1 MDRDDDAAIL
11 RQSFSFERY
20 EGSLPMR
27 PMKFGMGQP
36 VRRVE
41 DQRLTTGTGR
51 YTDDTAIEGALH
63 AFVLRSQYAHA
74 TFKIRDKDSA
84 RKMKG
89 VKLIL
94 TGEDVAHLGDIPC
107 KGLIKTISGENV
119 EPNPVPVLPTDT
131 VRHVGE
137 AVAFIVAETLNQA
150 RDAAE
155 AIDIAWETL
164 PSVTGIGEALAPKAA
179 QVWPGRKGNVAF
191 EAEQGNAGKTEKAFA
206 KADRTVSVTIVNNR
220 LASNYMETRACI
232 GEYDKGAKRWT
243 LTLGSQGSH
252 GTRDILAKNILKV
265 DPARIRV
272 ITPDVGGGFGT
283 KIFMYR
289 EYPLTLV
296 AAEKLKRPVR
306 WVADRTEHFLADT
319 HGRANLTTATMA
331 LDKKGKFIGLK
342 VDLAADMG
350 AYLSQYGPF
359 IPWVGTTMTPGC
371 YNIPAVH
378 VRFRGVFTNTTP
390 VDAYRGAGRP
400 EAAYLIERLVDAIA
414 RETGRTPDAVRAQN
428 FVKPNEMPHSTQTGP
443 VYDSGEFEGHMR
455 RAMDVADWKGFKARL
470 KSSTKAGKIRGIGM
484 ACYIEACGGGGP
496 ESSTV
501 ILEKDGMVTVLIGTQ
516 SNGQG
521 HETAYSQL
529 VAQHLDIPM
538 DRIKVIQGDT
548 DKVETGSGTG
558 GSRSIPVGGA
568 ALDKASSILTDNLKQ
583 LASEK
588 LEAGIGDLEVVD
600 GAVRIVGTD
609 KALDL
614 KAIAALPG
622 ATQDK
627 LRVHQSWEPPEAT
640 YPNGTHICE
649 LEIDPGTGGTEIT
662 NYIVVDDFG
671 VTLNP
676 LMLEGQV
683 HGGAAQGIG
692 QALMEEIRF
701 DGSGQM
707 LTATFMDYA
716 LPRAADIPNFHF
728 ETRNVR
734 CVTNALGVKGAG
746 EAGAIG
752 ACPAVMNAMVDALD
766 RAAGIKAIDMP
777 ATPNKVFGVLK
788 AAGYRL

>member
-1 MDRDDDAAIL
+1 
-11 RQSFSFERY
+11 
-20 EGSLPMR
+20 
-27 PMKFGMGQP
+27 MKFGFGQP

-41 DQRLTTGTGR
+41 DHRLTTGAGR
-51 YTDDTAIEGALH
+51 YTDDTAVEGALH

-74 TFKIRDKDSA
+74 RFTIRDKDTA
-84 RKMKG
+84 RGMKG

-107 KGLIKTISGENV
+107 KGVIQTVSGEMV
-119 EPNPVPVLPTDT
+119 EPLPVPVLPTDT

-137 AVAFIVAETLNQA
+137 AVAFIVAETLAQA

-164 PSVTGIGEALAPKAA
+164 PSVTGITAALAEGAP
-179 QVWPGRKGNVAF
+179 QVWADRPGNVAF
-191 EAEQGNAGKTEKAFA
+191 EAEQGDKAKADAAFA
-206 KADRTVSVTIVNNR
+206 KAERTVSVTIVNNR
-220 LASNYMETRACI
+220 LASNYLETRACI
-232 GEYDKGAKRWT
+232 AEFDKETKRWT

-252 GTRDILAKNILKV
+252 GTREILADYILKV
-265 DPARIRV
+265 DQSRIRV
-272 ITPDVGGGFGT
+272 VTPDVGGGFGT

-289 EYPLTLV
+289 EYPLTMV

-306 WVADRTEHFLADT
+306 WVSDRTEHFLADT
-319 HGRANLTTATMA
+319 HGRANLATATMA
-331 LDKKGKFIGLK
+331 LDRNGKFIGLK
-342 VDLAADMG
+342 VDLAAEMG

-378 VRFRGVFTNTTP
+378 VRFQGVLTNTTP

-400 EAAYLIERLVDAIA
+400 EAAYLIERLVDAVA

-428 FVKPNEMPHSTQTGP
+428 FVKPSEMPHRTQTGP

-455 RAMDVADWKGFKARL
+455 RAMEVADWKGFKGRL
-470 KSSTKAGKIRGIGM
+470 KAAAKAGKIRGIGL

-529 VAQHLDIPM
+529 VSQHLDIPM
-538 DRIKVIQGDT
+538 ERIRVVQGDT
-548 DKVETGSGTG
+548 DRVETGAGTG

-568 ALDKASSILTDNLKQ
+568 ALNKATEILSHNLKQ
-583 LASEK
+583 LASET
-588 LEAGIGDLEVVD
+588 LEAGIGDLEIVD

-614 KAIAALPG
+614 AAIAALPG
-622 ATQDK
+622 ATPAMLK
-627 LRVHQSWEPPEAT
+627 VHQSWEPPEAT
-640 YPNGTHICE
+640 YPNGTHVCE
-649 LEIDPGTGGTEIT
+649 LEIDPATGATEIL
-662 NYIVVDDFG
+662 NYVVVDDFG

-676 LMLEGQV
+676 IMLQGQV

-701 DGSGQM
+701 DSEGQM

-716 LPRAADIPNFHF
+716 LPRAVDIPNFHF

-734 CVTNALGVKGAG
+734 CLTNALGVKGAG

-777 ATPNKVFGVLK
+777 ATPVKVFNALK
-788 AAGYRL
+788 EAGYPLRRNP

>member
-1 MDRDDDAAIL
+1 
-11 RQSFSFERY
+11 
-20 EGSLPMR
+20 MR
-27 PMKFGMGQP
+27 PMKFGVGQP
-36 VRRVE
+36 IRRVE
-41 DQRLTTGTGR
+41 DHRLTTGTGR
-51 YTDDTAIEGALH
+51 YTDDIAVDGALH
-63 AFVLRSQYAHA
+63 AFVLRSQHAHA
-74 TFKIRDKDSA
+74 KFTIRDKDTA

-107 KGLIKTISGENV
+107 KGLIKTVSGKSV
-119 EPNPVPVLPTDT
+119 EPNPVPILPTDT

-137 AVAFIVAETLNQA
+137 AVAFIVAETLSQA

-155 AIDIAWETL
+155 AIDIAWEVL
-164 PSVTGIGEALAPKAA
+164 PSITGIAEALDPKAP
-179 QVWPGRKGNVAF
+179 QVWPGREGNVAF
-191 EAEQGNAGKTEKAFA
+191 EAEQGNAEKTEKAFA
-206 KADRTVSVTIVNNR
+206 KADRIVSVTIVNNR

-232 GEYDKGAKRWT
+232 AEYDKDSKRWT

-252 GTRDILAKNILKV
+252 GTKDILADYILKV

-289 EYPLTLV
+289 EYPLTMV

-331 LDKKGKFIGLK
+331 LDKKGRFIGLK
-342 VDLAADMG
+342 VDLAAEMG

-414 RETGRTPDAVRAQN
+414 RETGKTPDAVRAQN
-428 FVKPNEMPHSTQTGP
+428 FVKPTEMPHSTQTGP

-470 KSSTKAGKIRGIGM
+470 KASAKAGKIRGIGM

-501 ILEKDGMVTVLIGTQ
+501 ILERDGTVTVLIGTQ

-538 DRIKVIQGDT
+538 DRIRVIQGDT
-548 DKVETGSGTG
+548 DRIETGSGTG

-568 ALDKASSILTDNLKQ
+568 ALDKASSILTENLKQ

-588 LEAGIGDLEVVD
+588 LEAGIGDLEIVD

-622 ATQDK
+622 ATADK
-627 LRVHQSWEPPEAT
+627 LRVHQSWTPPEAT

-649 LEIDPGTGGTEIT
+649 LEVDPGTGATEIAS
-662 NYIVVDDFG
+662 YVVVDDFG

-716 LPRAADIPNFHF
+716 LPRAVDVPNFHF

-766 RAAGIKAIDMP
+766 RAAGIRAIDMP
-777 ATPNKVFGVLK
+777 ATPKKVFGALK
-788 AAGYRL
+788 AAGYPA

>member
-1 MDRDDDAAIL
+1 
-11 RQSFSFERY
+11 
-20 EGSLPMR
+20 
-27 PMKFGMGQP
+27 MKFGFGQP

-51 YTDDTAIEGALH
+51 YTDDTAVEGALH
-63 AFVLRSQYAHA
+63 GFVLRSQYAHA
-74 TFKIRDKDSA
+74 SFKIRDKAAA
-84 RKMKG
+84 RGMKG

-94 TGEDVAHLGDIPC
+94 TGEDVADLGDLPC
-107 KGLIKTISGENV
+107 KGLIKTVSGEQV
-119 EPNPVPVLPTDT
+119 KPLPVPVLPTDT

-137 AVAFIVAETLNQA
+137 AIAFIVAETLEQA

-155 AIDIAWETL
+155 AIDIEWTTL
-164 PSVTGIGEALAPKAA
+164 PSVTGIEEALDPKAH
-179 QVWPGRKGNVAF
+179 QVWPDRPGNVAF
-191 EAEQGNAGKTEKAFA
+191 EAEQGDKAKTDAAFA
-206 KADRTVSVTIVNNR
+206 KADRTVAVTIVNNR

-232 GEYDKGAKRWT
+232 AEYDKADKRWT

-252 GTRDILAKNILKV
+252 GTRDILANYILKV
-265 DPARIRV
+265 DPKRIRV
-272 ITPDVGGGFGT
+272 VTPDVGGGFGT

-289 EYPLTLV
+289 EYPLTMV

-319 HGRANLTTATMA
+319 HGRANLVTATMA
-331 LDKKGKFIGLK
+331 LDKRGRFIGLK
-342 VDLAADMG
+342 VDLAAEMG

-371 YNIPAVH
+371 YSIPAVH
-378 VRFRGVFTNTTP
+378 VRFRGILTNTMA

-414 RETGRTPDAVRAQN
+414 RETGKTPDAVRALN
-428 FVKPNEMPHSTQTGP
+428 FVKPGEMPHKTQTGP

-455 RAMDVADWKGFKARL
+455 RAMDVADWNGFKIRL
-470 KSSTKAGKIRGIGM
+470 KAANKAGKIRGIGM
-484 ACYIEACGGGGP
+484 ASYIEACGGGGP

-529 VAQHLDIPM
+529 VSQHLDIPM
-538 DRIKVIQGDT
+538 DRIRVVQGDT

-568 ALDKASSILTDNLKQ
+568 ALDKATSILSDNLKQ

-588 LEAGIGDLEVVD
+588 LEAGVGDLEIVD
-600 GAVRIVGTD
+600 GAVRVVGTD

-614 KAIAALPG
+614 AAIAALPG
-622 ATQDK
+622 ATPAMLK
-627 LRVHQSWEPPEAT
+627 VHQSWQPPEAT
-640 YPNGTHICE
+640 YPNGTHVCE
-649 LEIDPGTGGTEIT
+649 LEIDPQTGGTEIV
-662 NYIVVDDFG
+662 NYVVVDDFG
-671 VTLNP
+671 MTLNP
-676 LMLEGQV
+676 IMLQGQV

-692 QALMEEIRF
+692 QALMEEIKF
-701 DGSGQM
+701 DSSGQM

-716 LPRAADIPNFHF
+716 LPRAIDVPNFHF

-777 ATPNKVFGVLK
+777 ATPLKVFNALK
-788 AAGYRL
+788 EAGYQL

>member
-1 MDRDDDAAIL
+1 
-11 RQSFSFERY
+11 
-20 EGSLPMR
+20 MR
-27 PMKFGMGQP
+27 PMKFGFGQP

-51 YTDDTAIEGALH
+51 YTDDIAVEGALH
-63 AFVLRSQYAHA
+63 AYVLRSQYAHA
-74 TFKIRDKDSA
+74 RFTIRDKETA
-84 RKMKG
+84 RRMKG
-89 VKLIL
+89 VKLVL
-94 TGEDVAHLGDIPC
+94 TGEDVAEYGDLPC
-107 KGLIKTISGENV
+107 KGHIKTVSGEMSQSL
-119 EPNPVPVLPTDT
+119 PVPVLPRDT

-137 AVAFIVAETLNQA
+137 AVAFIVAETLAQA

-155 AIDIAWETL
+155 AIEIDWQPL
-164 PSVTGIGEALAPKAA
+164 PAVTGIEEALAKGAP
-179 QVWPGRKGNVAF
+179 QVWADRPGNVAF
-191 EAEQGNAGKTEKAFA
+191 EAEQGDREKTEKAFA
-206 KADRTVSVTIVNNR
+206 KAARTVSLTIVNNR
-220 LASNYMETRACI
+220 LASNYMETRACVA
-232 GEYDKGAKRWT
+232 EYDKAEKRWT

-252 GTRDILAKNILKV
+252 GMRDLIATYVLKV
-265 DPARIRV
+265 DPKRIRV
-272 ITPDVGGGFGT
+272 VTPDVGGGFGT
-283 KIFMYR
+283 KIFLYR
-289 EYPLTLV
+289 EYPLAMI

-306 WVADRTEHFLADT
+306 WVADRNEHFLADT
-319 HGRANLTTATMA
+319 HGRANLATATMA
-331 LDKKGKFIGLK
+331 LDAKGKFIGLK
-342 VDLAADMG
+342 VDLSAEMG
-350 AYLSQYGPF
+350 AWLSQYGPF

-378 VRFRGVFTNTTP
+378 VLFRGVLTHTTP
-390 VDAYRGAGRP
+390 IDAYRGAGRP

-414 RETGRTPDAVRAQN
+414 RETGKTPDAVRAQN
-428 FVKPNEMPHSTQTGP
+428 FVKPSEMPHKTQTGP

-455 RAMDVADWKGFKARL
+455 HAMQVADWKGFKARH
-470 KSSTKAGKIRGIGM
+470 KAAAKAGKIRGIGM
-484 ACYIEACGGGGP
+484 ASYIEACGGGGP

-529 VAQHLDIPM
+529 VSQHLDIPM
-538 DRIKVIQGDT
+538 DRIRVVQGDT
-548 DKVETGSGTG
+548 DRVETGSGTG

-568 ALDKASSILTDNLKQ
+568 ALNKATEILTDNLKQ

-588 LEAGIGDLEVVD
+588 LEAAVGDLEIAN

-609 KALDL
+609 KQLDL
-614 KAIAALPG
+614 AAIAALPG
-622 ATQDK
+622 ATPTMLK
-627 LRVHQSWEPPEAT
+627 VHQSWTPPEAT
-640 YPNGTHICE
+640 YPNGTHVCE
-649 LEIDPGTGGTEIT
+649 LEIDPGTGQTEIL
-662 NYIVVDDFG
+662 NYVVVDDFG

-676 LMLEGQV
+676 LMLQGQV
-683 HGGAAQGIG
+683 HGGAVQGIG

-701 DGSGQM
+701 DPDGQM

-716 LPRAADIPNFHF
+716 LPRAIDVPNFHF

-734 CVTNALGVKGAG
+734 CLTNAIGVKGAG

-777 ATPNKVFGVLK
+777 ATPVKVFNALK
-788 AAGYRL
+788 EAGYRL

>member
-1 MDRDDDAAIL
+1 
-11 RQSFSFERY
+11 
-20 EGSLPMR
+20 MR
-27 PMKFGMGQP
+27 PMKFGFGQP

-51 YTDDTAIEGALH
+51 YTDDIAAEGALH
-63 AFVLRSQYAHA
+63 AFVLRSPYAHA
-74 TFKIRDKDSA
+74 RFSIGDTEAA
-84 RKMKG
+84 RNLKG

-94 TGEDVAHLGDIPC
+94 TGKDVSGYGDLPC
-107 KGLIKTISGENV
+107 KGHIKTTSGEMSKSL
-119 EPNPVPVLPTDT
+119 PVPVLPADT

-137 AVAFIVAETLNQA
+137 AIAFIVAETLAQA

-155 AIDIAWETL
+155 AIEIDWDPL
-164 PSVTGIGEALAPKAA
+164 PAVTGIAEALEDGAP
-179 QVWPGRKGNVAF
+179 QIWPDRAGNVAF
-191 EAEQGNAGKTEKAFA
+191 VAEQGDREKTEKAFA
-206 KADRTVSVTIVNNR
+206 KAARIISLTVVNNR
-220 LASNYMETRACI
+220 LASNYMETRACVAD
-232 GEYDKGAKRWT
+232 YDKAEKRWT

-252 GTRDILAKNILKV
+252 GMRDLIANYVLKV
-265 DPARIRV
+265 DPKRIRV
-272 ITPDVGGGFGT
+272 VTPDVGGGFGT
-283 KIFMYR
+283 KIFLYR
-289 EYPLTLV
+289 EYPLAMI

-306 WVADRTEHFLADT
+306 WVSDRTEHFLADT

-331 LDKKGKFIGLK
+331 LDAKGKFIGLK
-342 VDLAADMG
+342 VDLSAEMG

-371 YNIPAVH
+371 YSIPAVH
-378 VRFRGVFTNTTP
+378 VVFRGVLTNTTP

-428 FVKPNEMPHSTQTGP
+428 FVKPSEMPHKTQTGP

-455 RAMDVADWKGFKARL
+455 RAMDVADWKGFKTRQKA
-470 KSSTKAGKIRGIGM
+470 SAKAGRIRGIGM
-484 ACYIEACGGGGP
+484 ASYIEACGGGGP

-501 ILEKDGMVTVLIGTQ
+501 ILEKDGTVTVLIGTQ

-529 VAQHLDIPM
+529 VSQHLDIPM
-538 DRIKVIQGDT
+538 DRIRVVQGDT
-548 DKVETGSGTG
+548 DRVETGSGTG

-568 ALDKASSILTDNLKQ
+568 ALNKATEILTDNLKQ

-588 LEAGIGDLEVVD
+588 LEAAVGDLEVAN

-609 KALDL
+609 KSLDL
-614 KAIAALPG
+614 AAIAALPG
-622 ATQDK
+622 ASPTMLK
-627 LRVHQSWEPPEAT
+627 VHQSWTPPEAT
-640 YPNGTHICE
+640 YPNGTHVCE
-649 LEIDPGTGGTEIT
+649 LEIDPGTGGTEIL
-662 NYIVVDDFG
+662 NYVVVDDFG

-676 LMLEGQV
+676 LMLQGQV
-683 HGGAAQGIG
+683 HGGSAQGIG

-701 DGSGQM
+701 DPDGQM

-716 LPRAADIPNFHF
+716 LPRAVDIPNFHF

-734 CVTNALGVKGAG
+734 CVTNAIGVKGAG

-766 RAAGIKAIDMP
+766 RAAGIKAMDMP
-777 ATPNKVFGVLK
+777 ATPIKVFNALK
-788 AAGYRL
+788 EAGYRL

>member
-1 MDRDDDAAIL
+1 
-11 RQSFSFERY
+11 
-20 EGSLPMR
+20 MR

-36 VRRVE
+36 MRRVE
-41 DQRLTTGTGR
+41 DQRLTTGAGR
-51 YTDDTAIEGALH
+51 YTDDTAVEGSLH
-63 AFVLRSQYAHA
+63 AYVLRSPHAHA
-74 TFKIRDKDSA
+74 RFKIVDKQA
-84 RKMKG
+84 AAKLKG

-107 KGLIKTISGENV
+107 KGLITTISGENV
-119 EPNPVPVLPTDT
+119 EPTHVPVLPVDT

-137 AVAFIVAETLNQA
+137 AIAFIVAETLDQA

-155 AIDIAWETL
+155 AIEIDYEML
-164 PSVTGIGEALAPKAA
+164 PSVTGIAEALDQGAP
-179 QVWPGRKGNVAF
+179 QVWPDRAGNVAF
-191 EAEQGNAGKTEKAFA
+191 EAEQGNAEKTEKAFA

-232 GEYDKGAKRWT
+232 AEYDKAGKRWT

-289 EYPLTLV
+289 EYPLTMV
-296 AAEKLKRPVR
+296 AAEMLKRPVR

-319 HGRANLTTATMA
+319 HGRANLSTATMA
-331 LDKKGKFIGLK
+331 LDKRGKFIGLK

-414 RETGRTPDAVRAQN
+414 REIGKTPDAVRALN
-428 FVKPNEMPHSTQTGP
+428 FVKPSEMPHKTQTGP

-455 RAMDVADWKGFKARL
+455 RAMEVADWKGFKARQ
-470 KSSTKAGKIRGIGM
+470 KAAQKAGKIRGIGM
-484 ACYIEACGGGGP
+484 ASYIEACGGGGP

-501 ILEKDGMVTVLIGTQ
+501 VLEKDGTVTVLIGTQ

-529 VAQHLDIPM
+529 VAQHLDIPL
-538 DRIKVIQGDT
+538 DRIRVVQGDT
-548 DKVETGSGTG
+548 DRVETGSGTG

-568 ALDKASSILTDNLKQ
+568 ALNAATGILADNLKSI
-583 LASEK
+583 ASEA
-588 LEAGIGDLEVVD
+588 LEASAADLEIVD
-600 GAVRIVGTD
+600 GAVRVVGTD
-609 KALDL
+609 KTLDL
-614 KAIAALPG
+614 KAIANLPG
-622 ATQDK
+622 AKAEQ
-627 LRVHQSWEPPEAT
+627 LRVHQSWQPPEAT
-640 YPNGTHICE
+640 YPNGTHVVE
-649 LEIDPGTGGTEIT
+649 LEIDPKTGHTEIQ
-662 NYIVVDDFG
+662 NYVVVDDFG

-676 LMLEGQV
+676 IMLQGQV

-701 DGSGQM
+701 DDSGQM

-728 ETRNVR
+728 ETRNVP
-734 CVTNALGVKGAG
+734 CVTNAIGVKGAG

-752 ACPAVMNAMVDALD
+752 ACPAVMNAMVDALN
-766 RAAGIKAIDMP
+766 RAAGITAIDMP
-777 ATPNKVFGVLK
+777 ATPPKVFAALK
-788 AAGYRL
+788 EAGYPL

>member
-1 MDRDDDAAIL
+1 
-11 RQSFSFERY
+11 
-20 EGSLPMR
+20 MR
-27 PMKFGMGQP
+27 PMKFGFGQP

-51 YTDDTAIEGALH
+51 YTDDTALEGALH

-74 TFKIRDKDSA
+74 TFTIRDKDAA
-84 RKMKG
+84 RAMKG

-94 TGEDVAHLGDIPC
+94 TGADVSHLGDLPC
-107 KGLIKTISGENV
+107 KGLIKTISGEPV
-119 EPNPVPVLPTDT
+119 TPLPVPVLPMDT

-137 AVAFIVAETLNQA
+137 AVAFVVAETLDQA

-155 AIDIAWETL
+155 AIDIEWTTL
-164 PSVTGIGEALAPKAA
+164 PSVTGIEAALDPKAP
-179 QVWPGRKGNVAF
+179 QVWPDRPGNVAF
-191 EAEQGNAGKTEKAFA
+191 EAEQGDKARTDAAFA
-206 KADRTVSVTIVNNR
+206 KADRTVAVTIVNNR

-232 GEYDKGAKRWT
+232 AEYDKADKRWT

-252 GTRDILAKNILKV
+252 GTRDLIANYVLKV
-265 DPARIRV
+265 DPKRIRV
-272 ITPDVGGGFGT
+272 VTPDVGGGFGT
-283 KIFMYR
+283 KIFLYR
-289 EYPLTLV
+289 EYPLAMV

-319 HGRANLTTATMA
+319 HGRANLATATMA
-331 LDKKGKFIGLK
+331 LDKRGKFIGLK
-342 VDLAADMG
+342 VDLAAEMG

-378 VRFRGVFTNTTP
+378 VRFRGVLTNTMA

-414 RETGRTPDAVRAQN
+414 RETGKTPDAVRALN
-428 FVKPNEMPHSTQTGP
+428 FVKPSEMPHKTQTGP

-455 RAMDVADWKGFKARL
+455 HAMDVADWKGFKTRL
-470 KSSTKAGKIRGIGM
+470 KAANKSGKIRGIGM
-484 ACYIEACGGGGP
+484 ASYIEACGGGGP

-529 VAQHLDIPM
+529 VSQHLDIPM
-538 DRIKVIQGDT
+538 DRIRVIQGDT

-568 ALDKASSILTDNLKQ
+568 ALDKATAILSDNLKQ

-588 LEAGIGDLEVVD
+588 LEAGIGDLEIVD
-600 GAVRIVGTD
+600 GAVRVVGTD

-614 KAIAALPG
+614 AAIAALPG
-622 ATQDK
+622 ATTAM
-627 LRVHQSWEPPEAT
+627 LRVHQSWQPPEAT
-640 YPNGTHICE
+640 YPNGTHVCE
-649 LEIDPGTGGTEIT
+649 IEVDPQTGATEIV
-662 NYIVVDDFG
+662 NYVVVDDFG
-671 VTLNP
+671 MTLNP
-676 LMLEGQV
+676 IMLQGQV

-701 DGSGQM
+701 DSSGQM

-716 LPRAADIPNFHF
+716 LPRAIDVPNFHF

-777 ATPNKVFGVLK
+777 ATPLKVFNALRE
-788 AAGYRL
+788 AGYRP

>member
-1 MDRDDDAAIL
+1 
-11 RQSFSFERY
+11 
-20 EGSLPMR
+20 MR
-27 PMKFGMGQP
+27 PTKFGFGQP
-36 VRRVE
+36 VVRVE
-41 DQRLTTGTGR
+41 DRRLTTGTGR
-51 YTDDTAIEGALH
+51 YTDDTAVEGALH
-63 AFVLRSQYAHA
+63 AYVLRSPYAHA
-74 TFKIRDKDSA
+74 RFAITDKDTA
-84 RKMKG
+84 RAMKG
-89 VKLIL
+89 VRLIL
-94 TGEDVAHLGDIPC
+94 TGDDVAHLGDVPC
-107 KGLIKTISGENV
+107 KGLIKTISGDPV
-119 EPNPVPVLPTDT
+119 VPLPVPVLPRDT

-137 AVAFIVAETLNQA
+137 AVAFIVADTLNQA

-155 AIDIAWETL
+155 AIAIEWDGL
-164 PSVTGIGEALAPKAA
+164 PAVTGIEAALSDGAPL
-179 QVWPGRKGNVAF
+179 VWNERPGNVAF
-191 EAEQGNAGKTEKAFA
+191 EAAQGDKDKTEAAFA
-206 KADRTVSVTIVNNR
+206 KAARTVSITVENNR

-232 GEYDKGAKRWT
+232 AEYDRGEKRWT

-252 GTRDILAKNILKV
+252 GIRDLLAKDILKV
-265 DPARIRV
+265 DPKRIRV
-272 ITPDVGGGFGT
+272 VTPDVGGGFGT

-289 EYPLTLV
+289 EYPLAMV
-296 AAEKLKRPVR
+296 AAERLKRPVR

-331 LDKKGKFIGLK
+331 LDAKGRFVGLK

-378 VRFRGVFTNTTP
+378 VRFRGVLTNTTP

-414 RETGRTPDAVRAQN
+414 RETGKTPDAVRAQN
-428 FVKPNEMPHSTQTGP
+428 FVKPSEMPHKTQTGP

-455 RAMDVADWKGFKARL
+455 RAMEVADWTGFKSRQKAAAR
-470 KSSTKAGKIRGIGM
+470 SGKIRGIGL

-501 ILEKDGMVTVLIGTQ
+501 ILEQDGMVTVLIGTQ

-529 VAQHLDIPM
+529 VSQHLDIPM
-538 DRIKVIQGDT
+538 ERIRVVQGDT

-568 ALDKASSILTDNLKQ
+568 ALNKATEILAGNLKQ
-583 LASEK
+583 LAGEK
-588 LEAGIGDLEVVD
+588 LEADVGDLEIVG

-609 KALDL
+609 RALTL
-614 KAIAALPG
+614 AEIAALPG
-622 ATQDK
+622 AKAEQ
-627 LRVHQSWEPPEAT
+627 LRVHQSWTPPEAT
-640 YPNGTHICE
+640 YPNGTHVCE
-649 LEIDPGTGGTEIT
+649 LEIDPGTGATEIL
-662 NYIVVDDFG
+662 NYVVVDDFG

-676 LMLEGQV
+676 IMLQGQV

-701 DGSGQM
+701 DADGQM
-707 LTATFMDYA
+707 QTATFMDYA
-716 LPRAADIPNFHF
+716 IPRAEDVPNFHF

-734 CVTNALGVKGAG
+734 CVTNAIGVKGAG

-752 ACPAVMNAMVDALD
+752 ACPAVMNAMADALH
-766 RAAGIKAIDMP
+766 RAAGITRVDMP
-777 ATPNKVFGVLK
+777 ATPRKVFGLLK
-788 AAGYRL
+788 DAGFHG

>member
-1 MDRDDDAAIL
+1 
-11 RQSFSFERY
+11 
-20 EGSLPMR
+20 MR
-27 PMKFGMGQP
+27 PTKFGFGQP

-41 DQRLTTGTGR
+41 DHRLTTGAGR
-51 YTDDTAIEGALH
+51 YTDDLAPEGALH
-63 AFVLRSQYAHA
+63 GFVLRSPHAHA
-74 TFKIRDKDSA
+74 RFSFGDLETA
-84 RKMKG
+84 RKLKG
-89 VKLIL
+89 VRLIL
-94 TGEDVAHLGDIPC
+94 TGADVAHLGDLPC
-107 KGLIKTISGENV
+107 KGLIKTVSGEPV
-119 EPNPVPVLPTDT
+119 TPLPVPVLPTDT

-137 AVAFIVAETLNQA
+137 AVAFIVADTLNQA

-155 AIDIAWETL
+155 AIEIDWDPLDA
-164 PSVTGIGEALAPKAA
+164 VTGIETALAEGAP
-179 QVWPGRKGNVAF
+179 QIWPDRAGNVAF
-191 EAEQGNAGKTEKAFA
+191 EAEQGDAAKAEKAFA

-220 LASNYMETRACI
+220 LASNYMETRACVAD
-232 GEYDKGAKRWT
+232 YDKATRRWT

-252 GTRDILAKNILKV
+252 GTRDILANYILKV

-289 EYPLTLV
+289 EYPLTMV

-306 WVADRTEHFLADT
+306 WVSDRTEHFLADT
-319 HGRANLTTATMA
+319 HGRANLATATMA
-331 LDKKGKFIGLK
+331 LDRKGRFIGLK
-342 VDLAADMG
+342 VDLAAEMG

-378 VRFRGVFTNTTP
+378 VRIRGVLTNTTP

-400 EAAYLIERLVDAIA
+400 EAAYLIERLVDRIA
-414 RETGRTPDAVRAQN
+414 RETGKTPDAVRALN
-428 FVKPNEMPHSTQTGP
+428 FVKPEEMPHKTQTGP
-443 VYDSGEFEGHMR
+443 TYDSGEFEGHMR
-455 RAMDVADWKGFKARL
+455 RAMEVGDWAGFKARE
-470 KSSTKAGKIRGIGM
+470 KASRKAGKIRGIGL

-501 ILEKDGMVTVLIGTQ
+501 ILEKDGTVTVLIGTQ

-529 VAQHLDIPM
+529 VSQQLDIPV
-538 DRIKVIQGDT
+538 DRIRVVQGDT

-568 ALDKASSILTDNLKQ
+568 ALNKATEILAGNLKE
-583 LASEK
+583 LAAEA
-588 LEAGIGDLEVVD
+588 LEAGVGDLEISD

-609 KALDL
+609 RALDL
-614 KAIAALPG
+614 AAIAALPG
-622 ATQDK
+622 ATEAR
-627 LRVHQSWEPPEAT
+627 LRVHESWQPPEAT
-640 YPNGTHICE
+640 YPNGTHLCE
-649 LEIDPGTGGTEIT
+649 LEIDPGTGGTTIE
-662 NYIVVDDFG
+662 NYVVVDDFG

-676 LMLEGQV
+676 LMLAGQV
-683 HGGAAQGIG
+683 HGGAGQGIG

-701 DGSGQM
+701 DDGGQM
-707 LTATFMDYA
+707 VTATFTDYA
-716 LPRAADIPNFHF
+716 IPRAVDIPNFHF

-766 RAAGIKAIDMP
+766 RAAGIRDIDMP
-777 ATPNKVFGVLK
+777 ATPVKVFRALK
-788 AAGYRL
+788 EAGYPL

>member
-1 MDRDDDAAIL
+1 
-11 RQSFSFERY
+11 
-20 EGSLPMR
+20 MR
-27 PMKFGMGQP
+27 PMKFGFGQP

-51 YTDDTAIEGALH
+51 YTDDIAAEGALH
-63 AFVLRSQYAHA
+63 AYVLRSPYAHA
-74 TFKIRDKDSA
+74 RFTIRDKQAA
-84 RKMKG
+84 RQLKG
-89 VKLIL
+89 VKLVL
-94 TGEDVAHLGDIPC
+94 TGEDVAEYGDLPC
-107 KGLIKTISGENV
+107 KGHIKTTSGEMSQSL
-119 EPNPVPVLPTDT
+119 PVPVLPTDT

-137 AVAFIVAETLNQA
+137 AVAFIVAETLAQA

-155 AIDIAWETL
+155 AIAIDWDPQPA
-164 PSVTGIGEALAPKAA
+164 VTGIAEALADGAP
-179 QVWPGRKGNVAF
+179 QVWPDRTGNVAF
-191 EAEQGNAGKTEKAFA
+191 EAEQGNREATEKAFA
-206 KADRTVSVTIVNNR
+206 KAARTVSLTIVNNR
-220 LASNYMETRACI
+220 LASNYLETRACI
-232 GEYDKGAKRWT
+232 ADYDKAEKRWT

-252 GTRDILAKNILKV
+252 GMRDLIATYVLKV
-265 DPARIRV
+265 DPKRIRV
-272 ITPDVGGGFGT
+272 VTPDVGGGFGT
-283 KIFMYR
+283 KIFLYR
-289 EYPLTLV
+289 EYPLAMI

-306 WVADRTEHFLADT
+306 WVADRNEHFLADT
-319 HGRANLTTATMA
+319 HGRANLSTATMA
-331 LDKKGKFIGLK
+331 LDSRGRFLGLK
-342 VDLAADMG
+342 VDLSAEMG
-350 AYLSQYGPF
+350 AWLSQYGPF

-378 VRFRGVFTNTTP
+378 VVFRGVLTHTTP

-414 RETGRTPDAVRAQN
+414 RETGKTPDAVRALN
-428 FVKPNEMPHSTQTGP
+428 FVKPSEMPHKTQTGP

-455 RAMDVADWKGFKARL
+455 RAMEVADWKGFKSRHGAA
-470 KSSTKAGKIRGIGM
+470 KKAGKIRGIGM
-484 ACYIEACGGGGP
+484 ASYIEACGGGGP

-529 VAQHLDIPM
+529 VSQHLDIPM
-538 DRIKVIQGDT
+538 DRIRVIQGDT

-568 ALDKASSILTDNLKQ
+568 ALDKATAILTDNLKQ

-588 LEAGIGDLEVVD
+588 LEAAVGDLEVAD

-609 KALDL
+609 KSLDL
-614 KAIAALPG
+614 AAIAALPG
-622 ATQDK
+622 ASPEMLK
-627 LRVHQSWEPPEAT
+627 VHQSWQPPEAT
-640 YPNGTHICE
+640 YPNGTHVCE
-649 LEIDPGTGGTEIT
+649 LEIDPGTGHTEIV
-662 NYIVVDDFG
+662 NYVVVDDFG

-676 LMLEGQV
+676 LMLQGQV
-683 HGGAAQGIG
+683 HGGAVQGIG

-701 DGSGQM
+701 DPEGQM

-716 LPRAADIPNFHF
+716 LPRAIDVPNFHF

-734 CVTNALGVKGAG
+734 CVTNAIGVKGAG

-777 ATPNKVFGVLK
+777 ATPLKVFTALK
-788 AAGYRL
+788 EAGYPL

>member
-1 MDRDDDAAIL
+1 
-11 RQSFSFERY
+11 
-20 EGSLPMR
+20 MR

-63 AFVLRSQYAHA
+63 AYVLRSPHAHA
-74 TFKIRDKDSA
+74 KFRIVDKQA
-84 RKMKG
+84 ALKRKG

-107 KGLIKTISGENV
+107 KGLIKDIDGKDV
-119 EPNPVPVLPTDT
+119 KPNPVPVLPTDT

-137 AVAFIVAETLNQA
+137 AIAFIVAETLDQA

-155 AIDIAWETL
+155 AIEIDFETL
-164 PSVTGIGEALAPKAA
+164 PSITGIAEALEAKAP
-179 QVWPGRKGNVAF
+179 QVWPDRDGNVAF
-191 EAEQGNAGKTEKAFA
+191 EAEQGNAKKTEDAFA
-206 KADRTVSVTIVNNR
+206 KADRTISVTIVNNR

-232 GEYDKGAKRWT
+232 AEYDKATKRWT

-252 GTRDILAKNILKV
+252 GTREILADYILKV
-265 DPARIRV
+265 PQSRIRV

-289 EYPLTLV
+289 EYPLTMV

-319 HGRANLTTATMA
+319 HGRANLSTATMA
-331 LDKKGKFIGLK
+331 LDKRGKFIGLK

-414 RETGRTPDAVRAQN
+414 RETGKSPDAVRALN
-428 FVKPNEMPHSTQTGP
+428 FVKPSEMPHKTQTGP

-455 RAMDVADWKGFKARL
+455 RAMEVADWKGFKSRL
-470 KSSTKAGKIRGIGM
+470 KASQKAGKIRGIGL

-501 ILEKDGMVTVLIGTQ
+501 ILEKDGTVTVLIGTQ

-529 VAQHLDIPM
+529 VAQHLDIPL
-538 DRIKVIQGDT
+538 DRIKVVQGDT
-548 DKVETGSGTG
+548 DRVATGSGTG

-568 ALDKASSILTDNLKQ
+568 ALNAATGILADNLKS
-583 LASEK
+583 LASEA
-588 LEAGIGDLEVVD
+588 LEAAAADLEIVD

-609 KALDL
+609 KTLDL
-614 KAIAALPG
+614 KAIANLPG
-622 ATQDK
+622 AKAEQ
-627 LRVHQSWEPPEAT
+627 LSVHQSWTPPEAT
-640 YPNGTHICE
+640 YPNGTHVVE
-649 LEIDPGTGGTEIT
+649 LEVDPATGGTEIQ
-662 NYIVVDDFG
+662 NYVVVDDFG

-676 LMLEGQV
+676 IMLQGQV

-701 DGSGQM
+701 DSSGQM

-716 LPRAADIPNFHF
+716 LPRAVDIPNFHF
-728 ETRNVR
+728 ETRNVP
-734 CVTNALGVKGAG
+734 CVTNAIGVKGAG

-752 ACPAVMNAMVDALD
+752 ACPAVMNAMVDALN
-766 RAAGIKAIDMP
+766 RAAGVTAIDMP
-777 ATPNKVFGVLK
+777 ATPPKVFATLK
-788 AAGYRL
+788 AAGYPS

>member
-1 MDRDDDAAIL
+1 
-11 RQSFSFERY
+11 
-20 EGSLPMR
+20 MR
-27 PMKFGMGQP
+27 PMKFGFGQP

-51 YTDDTAIEGALH
+51 YTDDIAVEGALH
-63 AFVLRSQYAHA
+63 AYVLRSQYAHA
-74 TFKIRDKDSA
+74 RFTIRDKETA
-84 RKMKG
+84 RRMKG
-89 VKLIL
+89 VKLVL
-94 TGEDVAHLGDIPC
+94 TGEDVAEYGDLPC
-107 KGLIKTISGENV
+107 KGHIKTVSGEMSQSL
-119 EPNPVPVLPTDT
+119 PVPVLPRDT

-137 AVAFIVAETLNQA
+137 AVAFIVAETLAQA

-155 AIDIAWETL
+155 AIEIDWQPL
-164 PSVTGIGEALAPKAA
+164 PAVTGIEEALAKGAP
-179 QVWPGRKGNVAF
+179 QVWADRPGNVAF
-191 EAEQGNAGKTEKAFA
+191 EAEQGDREKTEKAFA
-206 KADRTVSVTIVNNR
+206 KAARTVSLTIVNNR
-220 LASNYMETRACI
+220 LASNYMETRACVA
-232 GEYDKGAKRWT
+232 EYDKAEKRWT

-252 GTRDILAKNILKV
+252 GMRDLIATYVLKV
-265 DPARIRV
+265 DPKRIRV
-272 ITPDVGGGFGT
+272 VTPDVGGGFGT
-283 KIFMYR
+283 KIFLYR
-289 EYPLTLV
+289 EYPLAMI

-319 HGRANLTTATMA
+319 HGRANLATATMA
-331 LDKKGKFIGLK
+331 LDAKGKFIGLK
-342 VDLAADMG
+342 VDLSAEMG
-350 AYLSQYGPF
+350 AWLSQYGPF

-378 VRFRGVFTNTTP
+378 VLFRGVLTHTTP
-390 VDAYRGAGRP
+390 IDAYRGAGRP

-414 RETGRTPDAVRAQN
+414 RETGKTPDAVRAQN
-428 FVKPNEMPHSTQTGP
+428 FVKPSEMPHKTQTGP

-455 RAMDVADWKGFKARL
+455 HAMQVADWKGFKARH
-470 KSSTKAGKIRGIGM
+470 KAAAKAGKIRGIGM
-484 ACYIEACGGGGP
+484 ASYIEACGGGGP

-529 VAQHLDIPM
+529 VSQHLDIPM
-538 DRIKVIQGDT
+538 DRIRVVQGDT
-548 DKVETGSGTG
+548 DRVETGSGTG

-568 ALDKASSILTDNLKQ
+568 ALNKATEILTDNLKQ
-583 LASEK
+583 LASET
-588 LEAGIGDLEVVD
+588 LEAAVGDLEIAN

-609 KALDL
+609 KQLDL
-614 KAIAALPG
+614 AAIAALPG
-622 ATQDK
+622 ATPTMLK
-627 LRVHQSWEPPEAT
+627 VHQSWTPPEAT
-640 YPNGTHICE
+640 YPNGTHVCE
-649 LEIDPGTGGTEIT
+649 LEIDPGTGQTEIL
-662 NYIVVDDFG
+662 NYVVVDDFG

-676 LMLEGQV
+676 LMLQGQV
-683 HGGAAQGIG
+683 HGGAVQGIG

-701 DGSGQM
+701 DPDGQM

-716 LPRAADIPNFHF
+716 LPRAIDVPNFHF

-734 CVTNALGVKGAG
+734 CLTNAIGVKGAG

-777 ATPNKVFGVLK
+777 ATPVKVFNALK
-788 AAGYRL
+788 EAGYRL

>member
-1 MDRDDDAAIL
+1 
-11 RQSFSFERY
+11 
-20 EGSLPMR
+20 MR
-27 PMKFGMGQP
+27 PMKFGFGQP

-51 YTDDTAIEGALH
+51 YTDDIAAEGALH
-63 AFVLRSQYAHA
+63 AFVLRSPYAHA
-74 TFKIRDKDSA
+74 RFTIGDTEAA
-84 RKMKG
+84 RKLKG

-94 TGEDVAHLGDIPC
+94 TGKDVAGYGDLPC
-107 KGLIKTISGENV
+107 KGHIETVSGGMSQSL
-119 EPNPVPVLPTDT
+119 PVPVLPADT

-137 AVAFIVAETLNQA
+137 AVAFIVAETLAQA

-155 AIDIAWETL
+155 AIEIDWDPL
-164 PSVTGIGEALAPKAA
+164 PAVTGIAEALAKGAP
-179 QVWPGRKGNVAF
+179 QVWADRPGNVAF
-191 EAEQGNAGKTEKAFA
+191 EAEQGDREKTEKAFA
-206 KADRTVSVTIVNNR
+206 KAARTVSLTIVNNR

-232 GEYDKGAKRWT
+232 AEYDKADKRWT

-252 GTRDILAKNILKV
+252 GMRDLIASYVLKV
-265 DPARIRV
+265 DPKRIRV
-272 ITPDVGGGFGT
+272 VTPDVGGGFGT
-283 KIFMYR
+283 KIFLYR
-289 EYPLTLV
+289 EYPLAII

-306 WVADRTEHFLADT
+306 WVSDRNEHFLADT
-319 HGRANLTTATMA
+319 HGRANLSTATMA
-331 LDKKGKFIGLK
+331 LDAKGRFIGLK
-342 VDLAADMG
+342 VDLSAEMG

-378 VRFRGVFTNTTP
+378 VLFRGVLTNTTP

-428 FVKPNEMPHSTQTGP
+428 FVKPTEMPHRTQTGP

-455 RAMDVADWKGFKARL
+455 RAMEVAGWKDFKTRHKA
-470 KSSTKAGKIRGIGM
+470 SAKAGRIRGIGM
-484 ACYIEACGGGGP
+484 ASYIEACGGGGP

-501 ILEKDGMVTVLIGTQ
+501 ILEKDGTVTVLIGTQ

-529 VAQHLDIPM
+529 VSQHLDIPM
-538 DRIKVIQGDT
+538 DRIRVVQGDT
-548 DKVETGSGTG
+548 DRVETGSGTG

-568 ALDKASSILTDNLKQ
+568 ALNKATEILTDNLKQ

-588 LEAGIGDLEVVD
+588 LEAAVGDLEVVN

-614 KAIAALPG
+614 AAIAALPG
-622 ATQDK
+622 ATPAMLK
-627 LRVHQSWEPPEAT
+627 VHQSWTPPEAT

-649 LEIDPGTGGTEIT
+649 LEIDPGTGGTEIL
-662 NYIVVDDFG
+662 NYVVVDDFG

-676 LMLEGQV
+676 LMLQGQV
-683 HGGAAQGIG
+683 HGGSAQGIG

-701 DGSGQM
+701 DPDGQM

-716 LPRAADIPNFHF
+716 LPRAVDVPNFHF

-734 CVTNALGVKGAG
+734 CLTNAIGVKGAG

-752 ACPAVMNAMVDALD
+752 ACPAVMNAVVDALD
-766 RAAGIKAIDMP
+766 RAAGIKAMDMP
-777 ATPNKVFGVLK
+777 ATPLKVFTALK
-788 AAGYRL
+788 EAGYRL

>member
-1 MDRDDDAAIL
+1 
-11 RQSFSFERY
+11 
-20 EGSLPMR
+20 MR
-27 PMKFGMGQP
+27 PMKFGFGQP

-41 DQRLTTGTGR
+41 DHRLTTGAGR
-51 YTDDTAIEGALH
+51 YTDDTIVEGALH

-74 TFKIRDKDSA
+74 KFSIRDKVAA
-84 RKMKG
+84 RAMKG
-89 VKLIL
+89 VRLIL
-94 TGEDVAHLGDIPC
+94 TGEDVAHLGGLPC
-107 KGLIKTISGENV
+107 NGLIQTVSGAPV
-119 EPNPVPVLPTDT
+119 TPMHVPVLPTGI

-137 AVAFIVAETLNQA
+137 AVAFIVADTLDQA

-155 AIDIAWETL
+155 AIEIDWEAL
-164 PSVTGIGEALAPKAA
+164 PSVTGISAALDPEAP
-179 QVWPGRKGNVAF
+179 QVWPDRAGNVAF
-191 EAEQGNAGKTEKAFA
+191 EAAQGDKEKTDKAFA
-206 KADRTVSVTIVNNR
+206 KAHSTVSATIVNNR
-220 LASNYMETRACI
+220 LASNFMETRACVA
-232 GEYDKGAKRWT
+232 EYDKASKRWT

-252 GTRDILAKNILKV
+252 GNRDILAKSIFKV

-272 ITPDVGGGFGT
+272 VTPDVGGGFGT
-283 KIFMYR
+283 KLFMYR
-289 EYPLTLV
+289 EYPLSMV
-296 AAEKLKRPVR
+296 AAEMLKRPVR

-319 HGRANLTTATMA
+319 HGRANLATATMA
-331 LDKKGKFIGLK
+331 LDKRGRFIGLR
-342 VDLAADMG
+342 VDLAAEMG

-378 VRFRGVFTNTTP
+378 VRFRGILTNTTP

-414 RETGRTPDAVRAQN
+414 RQTGKTPDAVRSLN
-428 FVKPNEMPHSTQTGP
+428 FVKPSEMPHKTQTGP
-443 VYDSGEFEGHMR
+443 TYDSGEFEGHMR
-455 RAMDVADWKGFKARL
+455 RAMEVGDWAGFKARH
-470 KSSTKAGKIRGIGM
+470 KAAAKAGKIRGIGL

-496 ESSTV
+496 ESSSVT
-501 ILEKDGMVTVLIGTQ
+501 LGKDGMVTVLIGTQ

-521 HETAYSQL
+521 HETAYAQL
-529 VAQHLDIPM
+529 VSQHLDIPL
-538 DRIKVIQGDT
+538 DRIRVVQGDT
-548 DKVETGSGTG
+548 DRIATGAGTG
-558 GSRSIPVGGA
+558 GSRSIPVGGS
-568 ALDKASSILTDNLKQ
+568 ALNKATEILSDNLKR

-588 LEAGIGDLEVVD
+588 LEAAIGDLEISD

-614 KAIAALPG
+614 AAIAALPG
-622 ATQDK
+622 ATEAMLHVRQTW
-627 LRVHQSWEPPEAT
+627 QPPEAT
-640 YPNGTHICE
+640 YPNGTHLCE
-649 LEIDPGTGGTEIT
+649 LEIDPKTGATEIV
-662 NYIVVDDFG
+662 NYVVVDDFG

-676 LMLEGQV
+676 IMLESQV

-701 DGSGQM
+701 DESGQM

-716 LPRAADIPNFHF
+716 LPRAVDVPNFHF

-734 CVTNALGVKGAG
+734 CVTNPMGVKGAG

-752 ACPAVMNAMVDALD
+752 SCPAVMNAMVDALD

-777 ATPNKVFGVLK
+777 ATPTKVFNALK
-788 AAGYRL
+788 AAGYPL

>member
-1 MDRDDDAAIL
+1 
-11 RQSFSFERY
+11 
-20 EGSLPMR
+20 MR
-27 PMKFGMGQP
+27 HMKFGFGQP

-51 YTDDTAIEGALH
+51 YTDDIAPDGALH
-63 AFVLRSQYAHA
+63 AFVLRSPYAHA
-74 TFKIRDKDSA
+74 RFAVADVETA

-94 TGEDVAHLGDIPC
+94 TGADVSQYGDLPC
-107 KGLIKTISGENV
+107 KGHVKTITGEMSKSL
-119 EPNPVPVLPTDT
+119 PVPVLPTDT

-137 AVAFIVAETLNQA
+137 AVAFIVAETLAQA

-155 AIDIAWETL
+155 AIAIDWDPL
-164 PSVTGIGEALAPKAA
+164 PAVTGIAEALDASAP
-179 QVWPGRKGNVAF
+179 QVWPDRKRNVAF
-191 EAEQGNAGKTEKAFA
+191 EAEQGDRGKTEKAFA
-206 KADRTVSVTIVNNR
+206 KAARTVSVTVVNNR

-232 GEYDKGAKRWT
+232 AEYDKAEKRWT

-252 GTRDILAKNILKV
+252 GMRDLIATYVLKV
-265 DPARIRV
+265 DPKRIRV
-272 ITPDVGGGFGT
+272 VTPDVGGGFGT
-283 KIFMYR
+283 KIFLYR
-289 EYPLTLV
+289 EYPLAMI

-306 WVADRTEHFLADT
+306 WVADRNEHFLADT
-319 HGRANLTTATMA
+319 HGRANLATATMA
-331 LDKKGKFIGLK
+331 LDAKGRFIGLK
-342 VDLAADMG
+342 VDLSAEMG

-378 VRFRGVFTNTTP
+378 VVFRGVLTHTTP

-414 RETGRTPDAVRAQN
+414 RETGKAPDAVRAQN
-428 FVKPNEMPHSTQTGP
+428 FVKPSEMPHKTQTGP

-455 RAMDVADWKGFKARL
+455 RAMDVADWKGFKARQ
-470 KSSTKAGKIRGIGM
+470 KASAKAGKIRGIGM
-484 ACYIEACGGGGP
+484 ASYIEACGGGGP

-501 ILEKDGMVTVLIGTQ
+501 ILEKDGTVTVLIGTQ

-529 VAQHLDIPM
+529 VSQHLDIPM
-538 DRIKVIQGDT
+538 DRIRVVQGDT
-548 DKVETGSGTG
+548 DRVETGSGTG

-568 ALDKASSILTDNLKQ
+568 ALDKATGILTDNLKQ

-588 LEAGIGDLEVVD
+588 LEAAVGDLEIAD
-600 GAVRIVGTD
+600 GSVRIVGTD
-609 KALDL
+609 KSLDL
-614 KAIAALPG
+614 AAIAALPG
-622 ATQDK
+622 ATPAMLK
-627 LRVHQSWEPPEAT
+627 VHQSWTPPEAT
-640 YPNGTHICE
+640 YPNGTHVCE
-649 LEIDPGTGGTEIT
+649 LEIDPGTGGTEIL
-662 NYIVVDDFG
+662 NYVVVDDFG

-676 LMLEGQV
+676 LMLQGQV
-683 HGGAAQGIG
+683 HGGSAQGIG

-701 DGSGQM
+701 DPDGQM

-716 LPRAADIPNFHF
+716 MPRAVDVPNFHF

-734 CVTNALGVKGAG
+734 CLTNAIGVKGAG

-752 ACPAVMNAMVDALD
+752 ACPAVMNAVVDALD
-766 RAAGIKAIDMP
+766 RAAGIKAMDMP
-777 ATPNKVFGVLK
+777 ATPLKVFTALK
-788 AAGYRL
+788 EAGYRL

>member
-1 MDRDDDAAIL
+1 
-11 RQSFSFERY
+11 
-20 EGSLPMR
+20 MR
-27 PMKFGMGQP
+27 PMKFGFGQP

-51 YTDDTAIEGALH
+51 YTDDTAVEGALH
-63 AFVLRSQYAHA
+63 AYVLRSQYAHA
-74 TFKIRDKDSA
+74 RFTIRDKDTA

-94 TGEDVAHLGDIPC
+94 TGEDVAHLGDLPC
-107 KGLIKTISGENV
+107 KGLIKTISGEPV
-119 EPNPVPVLPTDT
+119 KPLPVPVLPMDM

-137 AVAFIVAETLNQA
+137 AVAFIVADTLNQA

-155 AIDIAWETL
+155 AIEIDWEAL
-164 PSVTGIGEALAPKAA
+164 PAVTGIEAALDPKAP
-179 QVWPGRKGNVAF
+179 QIWPDRPGNVAF
-191 EAEQGNAGKTEKAFA
+191 EAEQGDKDKTEKAFA
-206 KADRTVSVTIVNNR
+206 KAAKTVTMTIYNNR

-232 GEYDKGAKRWT
+232 AEYDKADKRWT

-252 GTRDILAKNILKV
+252 GTRDILATYILKV
-265 DPARIRV
+265 DPKRIRV
-272 ITPDVGGGFGT
+272 VTPDVGGGFGT

-289 EYPLTLV
+289 EYPLTMV
-296 AAEKLKRPVR
+296 AAEMLKRPVR

-331 LDKKGKFIGLK
+331 LDAKGKFIGLK
-342 VDLAADMG
+342 VDLAAEMG

-359 IPWVGTTMTPGC
+359 IPFVGTTMTPGC

-378 VRFRGVFTNTTP
+378 VRFRGILTNTMA

-414 RETGRTPDAVRAQN
+414 RETGKTPDAVRALN
-428 FVKPNEMPHSTQTGP
+428 FVKPSEMPHATQTGP

-455 RAMDVADWKGFKARL
+455 RAMEVADWKGFKARL
-470 KSSTKAGKIRGIGM
+470 KAASKAGKIRGIGM
-484 ACYIEACGGGGP
+484 ASYIEACGGGGP

-529 VAQHLDIPM
+529 VSQHLDIPM
-538 DRIKVIQGDT
+538 DRIRVIQGDT

-568 ALDKASSILTDNLKQ
+568 ALNKATEILSDNLKQ

-588 LEAGIGDLEVVD
+588 LEAEVGDLEIVD
-600 GAVRIVGTD
+600 GAVRVVGTD

-614 KAIAALPG
+614 AAIAALPG
-622 ATQDK
+622 ATTEMLK
-627 LRVHQSWEPPEAT
+627 VHQSWTPPAAT
-640 YPNGTHICE
+640 FPNGTHVCE
-649 LEIDPGTGGTEIT
+649 LEVDPATGATEIV
-662 NYIVVDDFG
+662 NYVVVDDFG
-671 VTLNP
+671 ETLNP
-676 LMLEGQV
+676 DLLKGQV
-683 HGGAAQGIG
+683 HGGAGQGIG

-701 DGSGQM
+701 DADGQM
-707 LTATFMDYA
+707 QTATFMDYA
-716 LPRAADIPNFHF
+716 MPRAIDIPNFHF

-734 CVTNALGVKGAG
+734 CVTNAIGVKGAG

-752 ACPAVMNAMVDALD
+752 ACPAVMNAIIDALD

-777 ATPNKVFGVLK
+777 ATPIKVFNALK
-788 AAGYRL
+788 TAGYPL

>member
-1 MDRDDDAAIL
+1 
-11 RQSFSFERY
+11 
-20 EGSLPMR
+20 MR
-27 PMKFGMGQP
+27 PMKFGFGQP

-41 DQRLTTGTGR
+41 DHRLTTGAGR
-51 YTDDTAIEGALH
+51 YTDDTAVEGALH

-74 TFKIRDKDSA
+74 TFKIRDKAAA
-84 RKMKG
+84 RAMKG

-107 KGLIKTISGENV
+107 KGLIKTISGEPV
-119 EPNPVPVLPTDT
+119 KPLPVPVLPTDT

-137 AVAFIVAETLNQA
+137 AVAYIVAETLDQA

-155 AIDIAWETL
+155 AIDIEWTTL
-164 PSVTGIGEALAPKAA
+164 PAVTGIEAALDAKAP
-179 QVWPGRKGNVAF
+179 QIWPDRAGNVAF
-191 EAEQGNAGKTEKAFA
+191 EAEQGDSARTEKAFA
-206 KADRTVSVTIVNNR
+206 KAARTVSVTIYNNR

-232 GEYDKGAKRWT
+232 AEYDKGAKRWT

-265 DPARIRV
+265 DPSRIRV
-272 ITPDVGGGFGT
+272 VTPDVGGGFGT

-289 EYPLTLV
+289 EYPLTMV
-296 AAEKLKRPVR
+296 AAEMLKRPVR

-319 HGRANLTTATMA
+319 HGRANLATATMA
-331 LDKKGKFIGLK
+331 LDARGKFIGLK
-342 VDLAADMG
+342 VDLAAEMG

-378 VRFRGVFTNTTP
+378 VRFRGVLTNTTP

-414 RETGRTPDAVRAQN
+414 IETGKTPDAVRSLN
-428 FVKPNEMPHSTQTGP
+428 FVKPSEMPHKTQTGP
-443 VYDSGEFEGHMR
+443 TYDSGEFEGHMR
-455 RAMDVADWKGFKARL
+455 RAMEVADWKGFKSRL
-470 KSSTKAGKIRGIGM
+470 RGSAKAGKIRGIGL

-529 VAQHLDIPM
+529 VSQHLDIPM
-538 DRIKVIQGDT
+538 DRIRVIQGDT

-568 ALDKASSILTDNLKQ
+568 ALNKATEILSDNLKQ

-588 LEAGIGDLEVVD
+588 LEAGVADLEFVD
-600 GAVRIVGTD
+600 GEVRVVGTD
-609 KALDL
+609 KTLDL
-614 KAIAALPG
+614 AAIAALPG
-622 ATQDK
+622 ATPER
-627 LRVHQSWEPPEAT
+627 LRVHQSWQPPEAT
-640 YPNGTHICE
+640 YPNGTHVCE
-649 LEIDPGTGGTEIT
+649 LEVDPQTGATEIV
-662 NYIVVDDFG
+662 NYVVVDDFG

-676 LMLEGQV
+676 LMLQGQV

-701 DGSGQM
+701 DESGQM

-716 LPRAADIPNFHF
+716 IPRAVDIPNFHF

-734 CVTNALGVKGAG
+734 CVTNAIGVKGAG

-752 ACPAVMNAMVDALD
+752 ACPAVMNAMVDALN

-777 ATPNKVFGVLK
+777 ATPIKVHNALK
-788 AAGYRL
+788 QAGYRL

>member
-1 MDRDDDAAIL
+1 
-11 RQSFSFERY
+11 
-20 EGSLPMR
+20 
-27 PMKFGMGQP
+27 
-36 VRRVE
+36 
-41 DQRLTTGTGR
+41 
-51 YTDDTAIEGALH
+51 
-63 AFVLRSQYAHA
+63 
-74 TFKIRDKDSA
+74 
-84 RKMKG
+84 
-89 VKLIL
+89 
-94 TGEDVAHLGDIPC
+94 
-107 KGLIKTISGENV
+107 
-119 EPNPVPVLPTDT
+119 VLPTDT

-137 AVAFIVAETLNQA
+137 AVAFIVAETLAQA

-155 AIDIAWETL
+155 AIDIEWTTL
-164 PSVTGIGEALAPKAA
+164 PSVTGIEAALDPKAP
-179 QVWPGRKGNVAF
+179 QIWPDRAGNVAF
-191 EAEQGNAGKTEKAFA
+191 EAQQGDKARTDAAFA

-232 GEYDKGAKRWT
+232 AEYDKADKRWT

-252 GTRDILAKNILKV
+252 GTREILADYILKV
-265 DPARIRV
+265 DQSRIRV

-289 EYPLTLV
+289 EYPLTMV

-319 HGRANLTTATMA
+319 HGRANLATATMA
-331 LDKKGKFIGLK
+331 LDKRGKFIGLK
-342 VDLAADMG
+342 VDLAAEMG

-378 VRFRGVFTNTTP
+378 VRFRGVLTNTMA

-400 EAAYLIERLVDAIA
+400 EAAYLIERLVDAVA
-414 RETGRTPDAVRAQN
+414 RETGKTPDAVRALN
-428 FVKPNEMPHSTQTGP
+428 FVKPSEMPHATQTGP

-455 RAMDVADWKGFKARL
+455 RAMEVADWKGFKARL
-470 KSSTKAGKIRGIGM
+470 KTANKAGKIRGIGM
-484 ACYIEACGGGGP
+484 ASYIEACGGGGP

-529 VAQHLDIPM
+529 VSQHLDIPM
-538 DRIKVIQGDT
+538 DRIRVVQGDT
-548 DKVETGSGTG
+548 DRVETGAGTG

-568 ALDKASSILTDNLKQ
+568 ALDKATAILSDNLKQ

-588 LEAGIGDLEVVD
+588 LEAGIGDLEIVD
-600 GAVRIVGTD
+600 GTIRVVGTD

-614 KAIAALPG
+614 AAIAALPG
-622 ATQDK
+622 ATAAMLK
-627 LRVHQSWEPPEAT
+627 VHQSWEPPAAT
-640 YPNGTHICE
+640 FPNGTHVCE
-649 LEIDPGTGGTEIT
+649 IEVDPQTGGTEIV
-662 NYIVVDDFG
+662 NYVVVDDFG
-671 VTLNP
+671 MTLNP
-676 LMLEGQV
+676 IMLQGQV

-701 DGSGQM
+701 DSSGQM

-716 LPRAADIPNFHF
+716 LPRAIDVPNFHF

-777 ATPNKVFGVLK
+777 ATPLKVFNALK
-788 AAGYRL
+788 EAGYRL

>member
-1 MDRDDDAAIL
+1 
-11 RQSFSFERY
+11 
-20 EGSLPMR
+20 MR
-27 PMKFGMGQP
+27 PMKFGFGQP

-51 YTDDTAIEGALH
+51 YTDDIPADGALH
-63 AFVLRSQYAHA
+63 AFVLRSPYAHA
-74 TFKIRDKDSA
+74 RFAVSDVETA

-94 TGEDVAHLGDIPC
+94 TGADVSQYGDLPC
-107 KGLIKTISGENV
+107 KGHVKTTSGKMSESL
-119 EPNPVPVLPTDT
+119 PVPVLPTDT

-137 AVAFIVAETLNQA
+137 AVAFIVAETLAQA

-155 AIDIAWETL
+155 PIAIDWDPL
-164 PSVTGIGEALAPKAA
+164 PAVTGIAEALEKGAP
-179 QVWPGRKGNVAF
+179 QVWPDRAGNVAF
-191 EAEQGNAGKTEKAFA
+191 EAEQGDRERTEKAFA
-206 KADRTVSVTIVNNR
+206 KAARTVSLTVVNNR

-232 GEYDKGAKRWT
+232 AEYDKAEKRWT

-252 GTRDILAKNILKV
+252 GMRDLIATYVLKV
-265 DPARIRV
+265 DPKRIRV
-272 ITPDVGGGFGT
+272 VTPDVGGGFGT
-283 KIFMYR
+283 KIFLYR
-289 EYPLTLV
+289 EYPLAMI

-306 WVADRTEHFLADT
+306 WVADRNEHFLADT
-319 HGRANLTTATMA
+319 HGRANLATATMA
-331 LDKKGKFIGLK
+331 LDAKGKFIGLK
-342 VDLAADMG
+342 VDLSAEMG

-378 VRFRGVFTNTTP
+378 VVFRGVLTHTTP

-414 RETGRTPDAVRAQN
+414 RETGKAPDAVRAQN
-428 FVKPNEMPHSTQTGP
+428 FVKPTEMPHKTQTGP

-455 RAMDVADWKGFKARL
+455 RAMDVADWKGFKARQ
-470 KSSTKAGKIRGIGM
+470 KASAKAGKIRGIGL
-484 ACYIEACGGGGP
+484 ASYIEACGGGGP

-529 VAQHLDIPM
+529 VSQHLDIPM
-538 DRIKVIQGDT
+538 DRIRVVQGDT
-548 DKVETGSGTG
+548 DRVETGSGTG

-568 ALDKASSILTDNLKQ
+568 ALDKATGILTDNLKQ

-588 LEAGIGDLEVVD
+588 LEAAVGDLEIAD

-609 KALDL
+609 KSLDL
-614 KAIAALPG
+614 AAIAALPG
-622 ATQDK
+622 ATPAMLK
-627 LRVHQSWEPPEAT
+627 VHQSWTPPEAT
-640 YPNGTHICE
+640 YPNGTHVCE
-649 LEIDPGTGGTEIT
+649 LEIDPGTGGTEIL
-662 NYIVVDDFG
+662 NYVVVDDFG

-676 LMLEGQV
+676 LMLQGQV
-683 HGGAAQGIG
+683 HGGSAQGIG

-701 DGSGQM
+701 DPDGQM

-716 LPRAADIPNFHF
+716 LPRAVDIPNFHF

-734 CVTNALGVKGAG
+734 CLTNAIGVKGAG

-752 ACPAVMNAMVDALD
+752 ACPAVMNAVVDALD
-766 RAAGIKAIDMP
+766 RAAGIKAMDMP
-777 ATPNKVFGVLK
+777 ATPLKVFTALK
-788 AAGYRL
+788 EAGYRL

>member
-1 MDRDDDAAIL
+1 
-11 RQSFSFERY
+11 
-20 EGSLPMR
+20 MR
-27 PMKFGMGQP
+27 PLKFGFGQP

-41 DQRLTTGTGR
+41 DQRLTTGAGR
-51 YTDDTAIEGALH
+51 YTDDIAAEGALH
-63 AFVLRSQYAHA
+63 AFVLRSPYAHA
-74 TFKIRDKDSA
+74 RFAVADVETA

-94 TGEDVAHLGDIPC
+94 TGADVSGYGDLPC
-107 KGLIKTISGENV
+107 KGHVKTTSGEMS
-119 EPNPVPVLPTDT
+119 ESLPVPVLPTDT

-137 AVAFIVAETLNQA
+137 AVAFIVAETLAQA

-155 AIDIAWETL
+155 AIAIDWDPL
-164 PSVTGIGEALAPKAA
+164 PAVTGIAEALEKGAP
-179 QVWPGRKGNVAF
+179 QVWPDRKGNVAF
-191 EAEQGNAGKTEKAFA
+191 EAEQGDRAKTEKAFA
-206 KADRTVSVTIVNNR
+206 KAARTVSLTVVNNR

-232 GEYDKGAKRWT
+232 AEYDKADKRWT

-252 GTRDILAKNILKV
+252 GMRDLIATYVLKV
-265 DPARIRV
+265 DPKRIRV
-272 ITPDVGGGFGT
+272 VTPDVGGGFGT
-283 KIFMYR
+283 KIFLYR
-289 EYPLTLV
+289 EYPLAMI

-306 WVADRTEHFLADT
+306 WVADRNEHFLADT
-319 HGRANLTTATMA
+319 HGRANLATATMA
-331 LDKKGKFIGLK
+331 LDAKGRFIGLK
-342 VDLAADMG
+342 VDLSAEMG
-350 AYLSQYGPF
+350 AWLSQYGPF

-371 YNIPAVH
+371 YSIPAVH
-378 VRFRGVFTNTTP
+378 VVFRGVLTHTTP

-414 RETGRTPDAVRAQN
+414 RETGKAPEAVRAQN
-428 FVKPNEMPHSTQTGP
+428 FVKPTEMPHSTQTGP

-455 RAMDVADWKGFKARL
+455 RAMDVADWKGFKARQ
-470 KSSTKAGKIRGIGM
+470 KASAKAGKIRGIGL

-501 ILEKDGMVTVLIGTQ
+501 ILEKDGTVTVLIGTQ

-529 VAQHLDIPM
+529 VSQHLDIPM
-538 DRIKVIQGDT
+538 DRIRVVQGDT
-548 DKVETGSGTG
+548 DRVETGSGTG

-568 ALDKASSILTDNLKQ
+568 ALDKATGILTDNLKQ

-588 LEAGIGDLEVVD
+588 LEAAVGDLEITE

-609 KALDL
+609 KSLDL
-614 KAIAALPG
+614 AAIAALPG
-622 ATQDK
+622 ATPAMLK
-627 LRVHQSWEPPEAT
+627 VNQSWQPPEAT
-640 YPNGTHICE
+640 YPNGTHVCE
-649 LEIDPGTGGTEIT
+649 LEINPGTGGTEIL
-662 NYIVVDDFG
+662 NYVVVDDFG

-676 LMLEGQV
+676 LMLQGQV

-701 DGSGQM
+701 DPDGQM

-716 LPRAADIPNFHF
+716 LPRAVDIPNFHF

-734 CVTNALGVKGAG
+734 CLTNAIGVKGAG

-766 RAAGIKAIDMP
+766 RAAGIKAMDMP
-777 ATPNKVFGVLK
+777 ATPLKVFTALK
-788 AAGYRL
+788 EAGYRL

>member
-1 MDRDDDAAIL
+1 
-11 RQSFSFERY
+11 
-20 EGSLPMR
+20 MR
-27 PMKFGMGQP
+27 PMKFGFGQP

-41 DQRLTTGTGR
+41 DHRLTTGTGR
-51 YTDDTAIEGALH
+51 YTDDIATEGALH
-63 AFVLRSQYAHA
+63 AYVLRSQYAHA
-74 TFKIRDKDSA
+74 RFAIRDKEAA

-94 TGEDVAHLGDIPC
+94 TGEDVAQYGDLPC
-107 KGLIKTISGENV
+107 KGHIETVSGGMSQSL
-119 EPNPVPVLPTDT
+119 PVPVLPTDT

-137 AVAFIVAETLNQA
+137 AVAFVVAETLAQA

-155 AIDIAWETL
+155 AIEIDWEPL
-164 PSVTGIGEALAPKAA
+164 PAVTGIAEALAEGAP
-179 QVWPGRKGNVAF
+179 QVWPDRPGNVAF
-191 EAEQGNAGKTEKAFA
+191 EAEQGDRAKTEKAFA
-206 KADRTVSVTIVNNR
+206 KAARTVSLTIVNNR

-232 GEYDKGAKRWT
+232 ADYDKAEKRWT

-252 GTRDILAKNILKV
+252 GMRDLIASYVLKV
-265 DPARIRV
+265 DPKRIRV

-283 KIFMYR
+283 KIFLYR
-289 EYPLTLV
+289 EYPLAMI

-306 WVADRTEHFLADT
+306 WVADRNEHFLADT
-319 HGRANLTTATMA
+319 HGRANLATATMA
-331 LDKKGKFIGLK
+331 LDARGKFIGLK
-342 VDLAADMG
+342 VDLSAEMG
-350 AYLSQYGPF
+350 AWLSQYGPF

-378 VRFRGVFTNTTP
+378 VLFRGVLTNTTP
-390 VDAYRGAGRP
+390 IDAYRGAGRP

-414 RETGRTPDAVRAQN
+414 RETGKSPDTVRALN
-428 FVKPNEMPHSTQTGP
+428 FVKPSEMPHKTQTGP

-455 RAMDVADWKGFKARL
+455 RAMEVADWKGFKARH
-470 KSSTKAGKIRGIGM
+470 KASAKAGKIRGIGLS
-484 ACYIEACGGGGP
+484 CYIEACGGGGP

-501 ILEKDGMVTVLIGTQ
+501 ILEKDGTVTVLIGTQ

-529 VAQHLDIPM
+529 VSQHLDIPM
-538 DRIKVIQGDT
+538 DRIRVVQGDT
-548 DKVETGSGTG
+548 DRVETGSGTG

-568 ALDKASSILTDNLKQ
+568 ALNKATEILTDNLKQ

-588 LEAGIGDLEVVD
+588 LEAAVGDLEIAN

-614 KAIAALPG
+614 AAIAALPG
-622 ATQDK
+622 ATPTMLK
-627 LRVHQSWEPPEAT
+627 VHQSWTPPEAT
-640 YPNGTHICE
+640 YPNGTHVCE
-649 LEIDPGTGGTEIT
+649 LEVDPGTGQAEIL
-662 NYIVVDDFG
+662 NYVVVDDFG

-676 LMLEGQV
+676 LMLQGQV

-701 DGSGQM
+701 DPDGQM

-716 LPRAADIPNFHF
+716 MPRAIDVPNFHF

-734 CVTNALGVKGAG
+734 CLTNAIGVKGAG

-777 ATPNKVFGVLK
+777 ATPVKVFNALK
-788 AAGYRL
+788 EAGYRL

>member
-1 MDRDDDAAIL
+1 
-11 RQSFSFERY
+11 
-20 EGSLPMR
+20 MR
-27 PMKFGMGQP
+27 PMKFGFGQP

-41 DQRLTTGTGR
+41 DQRLTTGAGR
-51 YTDDTAIEGALH
+51 YTDDIAAEGALH
-63 AFVLRSQYAHA
+63 AFVLRSPYAHA
-74 TFKIRDKDSA
+74 RFAVADVEAA

-94 TGEDVAHLGDIPC
+94 TGPDVSQYGDLPC
-107 KGLIKTISGENV
+107 KGHVKTTSGEMS
-119 EPNPVPVLPTDT
+119 ESLPVPVLPTDT

-137 AVAFIVAETLNQA
+137 AVAFIVAETLAQA

-155 AIDIAWETL
+155 AIAIDWDPL
-164 PSVTGIGEALAPKAA
+164 PAVTGIAEALEKGAP
-179 QVWPGRKGNVAF
+179 QVWPDRKGNVAF
-191 EAEQGNAGKTEKAFA
+191 EAEQGDRAKTEKAFA
-206 KADRTVSVTIVNNR
+206 KAARTVSLTVVNNR

-232 GEYDKGAKRWT
+232 AEYDKADKRWT

-252 GTRDILAKNILKV
+252 GMRDLIATYVLKV
-265 DPARIRV
+265 DPKRIRV
-272 ITPDVGGGFGT
+272 VTPDVGGGFGT
-283 KIFMYR
+283 KIFLYR
-289 EYPLTLV
+289 EYPLAMI

-306 WVADRTEHFLADT
+306 WVADRNEHFLADT
-319 HGRANLTTATMA
+319 HGRANLATATMA
-331 LDKKGKFIGLK
+331 LDAKGKFIGLK
-342 VDLAADMG
+342 VDLSAEMG

-378 VRFRGVFTNTTP
+378 VVFRGVLTHTTP

-414 RETGRTPDAVRAQN
+414 RETGKAPDAVRAQN
-428 FVKPNEMPHSTQTGP
+428 FVKPSEMPHKTQTGP

-455 RAMDVADWKGFKARL
+455 RAMDVADWKGFKARQ
-470 KSSTKAGKIRGIGM
+470 KASAKAGRIRGIGL

-501 ILEKDGMVTVLIGTQ
+501 ILEKDGTVTVLIATQ

-529 VAQHLDIPM
+529 VSQHLDIPM
-538 DRIKVIQGDT
+538 DRIRVVQGDT
-548 DKVETGSGTG
+548 DRVETGSGTG

-568 ALDKASSILTDNLKQ
+568 ALDKAPGILTDNLKQ
-583 LASEK
+583 LASDK
-588 LEAGIGDLEVVD
+588 LEAAVGDLEIAD

-614 KAIAALPG
+614 AAIAALPG
-622 ATQDK
+622 ATPAMLK
-627 LRVHQSWEPPEAT
+627 VHQSWQPPEAT
-640 YPNGTHICE
+640 YPNGTHVCE
-649 LEIDPGTGGTEIT
+649 LEIDPGTGGTEIL
-662 NYIVVDDFG
+662 NYVVVDDFG

-676 LMLEGQV
+676 LMLQGQV
-683 HGGAAQGIG
+683 HGGSAQGIG

-701 DGSGQM
+701 DPDGQM

-716 LPRAADIPNFHF
+716 LPRAVDIPNFHF

-734 CVTNALGVKGAG
+734 CLTNAIGVKGAG

-766 RAAGIKAIDMP
+766 RAAGIKAMDMP
-777 ATPNKVFGVLK
+777 ATPLKVFTALK
-788 AAGYRL
+788 EAGYRL

>member
-1 MDRDDDAAIL
+1 
-11 RQSFSFERY
+11 
-20 EGSLPMR
+20 MR
-27 PMKFGMGQP
+27 PMKFGFGQP

-41 DQRLTTGTGR
+41 DHRLTTGTGR
-51 YTDDTAIEGALH
+51 YTDDIAAEGALH
-63 AFVLRSQYAHA
+63 AYVLRSQYAHA
-74 TFKIRDKDSA
+74 RFAIRDKEAA

-94 TGEDVAHLGDIPC
+94 TGEDVAQYGDLPC
-107 KGLIKTISGENV
+107 KGHIETVSGGMSQSL
-119 EPNPVPVLPTDT
+119 PVPVLPTDT

-137 AVAFIVAETLNQA
+137 AVAFVVAETLAQA

-155 AIDIAWETL
+155 AIEIDWEPL
-164 PSVTGIGEALAPKAA
+164 PAVTGIAEALAEGAP
-179 QVWPGRKGNVAF
+179 QVWPDRPGNVAF
-191 EAEQGNAGKTEKAFA
+191 EAEQGDRAKTEKAFA
-206 KADRTVSVTIVNNR
+206 KAARTVSLTIVNNR

-232 GEYDKGAKRWT
+232 ADYDKAEKRWT

-252 GTRDILAKNILKV
+252 GMRDLIASYVLKV
-265 DPARIRV
+265 DPKRIRV

-283 KIFMYR
+283 KIFLYR
-289 EYPLTLV
+289 EYPLAMI

-306 WVADRTEHFLADT
+306 WVADRNEHFLADT
-319 HGRANLTTATMA
+319 HGRANLATATMA
-331 LDKKGKFIGLK
+331 LDARGKFIGLK
-342 VDLAADMG
+342 VDLSAEMG
-350 AYLSQYGPF
+350 AWLSQYGPF

-378 VRFRGVFTNTTP
+378 VLFRGVLTNTTP
-390 VDAYRGAGRP
+390 IDAYRGAGRP

-414 RETGRTPDAVRAQN
+414 RETGKSPDTVRALN
-428 FVKPNEMPHSTQTGP
+428 FVKPSEMPHKTQTGP

-455 RAMDVADWKGFKARL
+455 RAMEVADWQGFKARH
-470 KSSTKAGKIRGIGM
+470 KASARAGKIRGIGLS
-484 ACYIEACGGGGP
+484 CYIEACGGGGP

-501 ILEKDGMVTVLIGTQ
+501 ILEKDGTVTVLIGTQ

-529 VAQHLDIPM
+529 VSQHLDIPM
-538 DRIKVIQGDT
+538 DRIRVVQGDT
-548 DKVETGSGTG
+548 DRVETGSGTG

-568 ALDKASSILTDNLKQ
+568 ALNKATEILTDNLKQ

-588 LEAGIGDLEVVD
+588 LEAAVGDLEVAN

-614 KAIAALPG
+614 AAIAALPG
-622 ATQDK
+622 ATPTMLK
-627 LRVHQSWEPPEAT
+627 VHQSWTPPEAT
-640 YPNGTHICE
+640 YPNGTHVCE
-649 LEIDPGTGGTEIT
+649 LEVDPGTGQAEIL
-662 NYIVVDDFG
+662 NYVVVDDFG

-676 LMLEGQV
+676 LMLQGQV

-701 DGSGQM
+701 DPDGQM

-716 LPRAADIPNFHF
+716 MPRAIDVPNFHF

-734 CVTNALGVKGAG
+734 CLTNAIGVKGAG

-777 ATPNKVFGVLK
+777 ATPVKVFNALK
-788 AAGYRL
+788 EAGYRL

>member
-1 MDRDDDAAIL
+1 
-11 RQSFSFERY
+11 
-20 EGSLPMR
+20 
-27 PMKFGMGQP
+27 MKFGFGQP

-51 YTDDTAIEGALH
+51 YTDDIAAEGALH
-63 AFVLRSQYAHA
+63 AFVLRSPYAHA
-74 TFKIRDKDSA
+74 RFAIADVQTA

-94 TGEDVAHLGDIPC
+94 TGADVSQYGDLPC
-107 KGLIKTISGENV
+107 KGHVKTTSGEMSKSL
-119 EPNPVPVLPTDT
+119 PVPVLPTDT

-137 AVAFIVAETLNQA
+137 AVAFIVAETLTQA

-155 AIDIAWETL
+155 AIAIDWDPL
-164 PSVTGIGEALAPKAA
+164 PAVTGIAEALAEGAP
-179 QVWPGRKGNVAF
+179 QVWPDRAGNVAF
-191 EAEQGNAGKTEKAFA
+191 EAEQGDREKTEEAFA
-206 KADRTVSVTIVNNR
+206 KAARTVSLTVVNNR

-232 GEYDKGAKRWT
+232 AEYDKAEKRWT

-252 GTRDILAKNILKV
+252 GMRDLIATYVLKV
-265 DPARIRV
+265 DPKRIRV
-272 ITPDVGGGFGT
+272 VTPDVGGGFGT
-283 KIFMYR
+283 KIFLYR
-289 EYPLTLV
+289 EYPLAMI

-306 WVADRTEHFLADT
+306 WVADRNEHFLADT
-319 HGRANLTTATMA
+319 HGRANLATATMA
-331 LDKKGKFIGLK
+331 LDAKGRFIGLK
-342 VDLAADMG
+342 VDLSAEMG
-350 AYLSQYGPF
+350 AWLSQYGPF

-378 VRFRGVFTNTTP
+378 VLFRGVLTHTTP

-414 RETGRTPDAVRAQN
+414 REIGKTPDAVRAQN
-428 FVKPNEMPHSTQTGP
+428 FVKPTEMPHKTQTGP

-455 RAMDVADWKGFKARL
+455 RAMDVADWKGFKARQ
-470 KSSTKAGKIRGIGM
+470 KASAKAGRIRGIGM
-484 ACYIEACGGGGP
+484 ASYIEACGGGGP

-501 ILEKDGMVTVLIGTQ
+501 ILEKDGTVTVLIGTQ

-529 VAQHLDIPM
+529 VSQHLDIPM
-538 DRIKVIQGDT
+538 DRIRVVQGDT
-548 DKVETGSGTG
+548 DRVETGSGTG

-568 ALDKASSILTDNLKQ
+568 ALDKATGILTDNLKQ

-588 LEAGIGDLEVVD
+588 LEAAVGDLEITD

-609 KALDL
+609 KSLDL
-614 KAIAALPG
+614 AAIAALPG
-622 ATQDK
+622 ATPAMLK
-627 LRVHQSWEPPEAT
+627 VHQSWQPPEAT
-640 YPNGTHICE
+640 YPNGTHVCE
-649 LEIDPGTGGTEIT
+649 LEIDPGTGGTEIL
-662 NYIVVDDFG
+662 NYVVVDDFG

-676 LMLEGQV
+676 LMLQGQV

-701 DGSGQM
+701 DPDGQM

-716 LPRAADIPNFHF
+716 LPRAVDVPNFHF

-734 CVTNALGVKGAG
+734 CLTNAIGVKGAG

-752 ACPAVMNAMVDALD
+752 ACPAVMNAVVDALD
-766 RAAGIKAIDMP
+766 RAAGIKGMDMP
-777 ATPNKVFGVLK
+777 ATPLKVFTALK
-788 AAGYRL
+788 EAGYRL

>member
-1 MDRDDDAAIL
+1 
-11 RQSFSFERY
+11 
-20 EGSLPMR
+20 MR

-41 DQRLTTGTGR
+41 DQRLTTGAGR
-51 YTDDTAIEGALH
+51 YTDDIAVEGALH
-63 AFVLRSQYAHA
+63 AYVLRSPHAHA
-74 TFKIRDKDSA
+74 KFRIVDKEAA
-84 RKMKG
+84 RKRKG
-89 VKLIL
+89 VRLIL
-94 TGEDVAHLGDIPC
+94 TGEDIAHLGDIPC
-107 KGLIKTISGENV
+107 KGLIKTASGEPV
-119 EPNPVPVLPTDT
+119 TSLPVPVLPTDT

-137 AVAFIVAETLNQA
+137 AIAFVVADTLLQA

-155 AIDIAWETL
+155 AIEIEFETL
-164 PSVTGIGEALAPKAA
+164 PAITGIAEALAEGAP
-179 QVWPGRKGNVAF
+179 QVWPDRGGNIAF
-191 EAEQGNAGKTEKAFA
+191 EAEQGDRAKTEAAFA
-206 KADRTVSVTIVNNR
+206 KADRMVSITIVNNR

-232 GEYDKGAKRWT
+232 ADYDKAAKRWT

-289 EYPLTLV
+289 EYPLAMV

-331 LDKKGKFIGLK
+331 LDKRGRFIGLK
-342 VDLAADMG
+342 VDLAAEMG

-378 VRFRGVFTNTTP
+378 VQIRGVLTHTMP

-414 RETGRTPDAVRAQN
+414 RETGKSPDAVRALN
-428 FVKPNEMPHSTQTGP
+428 FVKPGEMPHVTQTGP

-455 RAMDVADWKGFKARL
+455 RAMEVADWQGFRDRIKLSR
-470 KSSTKAGKIRGIGM
+470 KAGKLRGIGM
-484 ACYIEACGGGGP
+484 SCYIEACGGGGP
-496 ESSTV
+496 ESATV
-501 ILEKDGMVTVLIGTQ
+501 MLEKDGTVTVLIGTQ

-529 VAQHLDIPM
+529 VSQHLDIPM
-538 DRIKVIQGDT
+538 DRIRVVQGDT
-548 DKVETGSGTG
+548 DLIATGSGTG

-568 ALDKASSILTDNLKQ
+568 ALDAATGILAGNLKQ
-583 LASEK
+583 LASDA
-588 LEAGIGDLEVVD
+588 LEASTGDLEIVD

-609 KALDL
+609 RSIDL
-614 KAIAALPG
+614 KALAALPG
-622 ATQDK
+622 AGAEQ
-627 LRVHQSWEPPEAT
+627 LRVHQSWQPPEAT
-640 YPNGTHICE
+640 YPNGTHVV
-649 LEIDPGTGGTEIT
+649 EIEVDPQTGGTEIL
-662 NYIVVDDFG
+662 NYVVVDDFG

-676 LMLEGQV
+676 IMLQGQV

-701 DGSGQM
+701 DDSGQM

-716 LPRAADIPNFHF
+716 LPRAIDIPNFRF
-728 ETRNVR
+728 ETRNVP

-752 ACPAVMNAMVDALD
+752 ACPAVMNAMVDALN
-766 RAAGIKAIDMP
+766 RAAGITAIDMP
-777 ATPNKVFGVLK
+777 ATPVKVFRALRE
-788 AAGYRL
+788 AGYHG

>member
-1 MDRDDDAAIL
+1 
-11 RQSFSFERY
+11 
-20 EGSLPMR
+20 MR
-27 PMKFGMGQP
+27 PMKFGVGQP
-36 VRRVE
+36 IRRVE
-41 DQRLTTGTGR
+41 DHRLTTGTGR
-51 YTDDTAIEGALH
+51 YTDDIAVEGALH
-63 AFVLRSQYAHA
+63 GFVLRSQYAHA
-74 TFKIRDKDSA
+74 KFTIRDKDTA
-84 RKMKG
+84 RAMKG

-107 KGLIKTISGENV
+107 KGLIKTVSGKSV

-137 AVAFIVAETLNQA
+137 AVAFIVAETLGQA

-155 AIDIAWETL
+155 AIDIAWEVL
-164 PSVTGIGEALAPKAA
+164 PSITGIAEALDPKAP
-179 QVWPGRKGNVAF
+179 QVWPGREGNVAF
-191 EAEQGNAGKTEKAFA
+191 EAEQGNAEKTEKAFA
-206 KADRTVSVTIVNNR
+206 KADRIVSVTIVNNR

-232 GEYDKGAKRWT
+232 AEYDKDSKRWT

-252 GTRDILAKNILKV
+252 GTRDILADYILKV

-289 EYPLTLV
+289 EYPLTMV

-342 VDLAADMG
+342 VDLAAEMG

-414 RETGRTPDAVRAQN
+414 RETGKTPDAVRAQN
-428 FVKPNEMPHSTQTGP
+428 FVKPTEMPHSTQTGP

-470 KSSTKAGKIRGIGM
+470 KASTKTGRIRGIGM

-501 ILEKDGMVTVLIGTQ
+501 ILEKDGTVTVLIGTQ

-538 DRIKVIQGDT
+538 DRIRVIQGDT
-548 DKVETGSGTG
+548 DRIETGSGTG

-568 ALDKASSILTDNLKQ
+568 ALDKASSILTENLKQ
-583 LASEK
+583 LASET
-588 LEAGIGDLEVVD
+588 LEAGIGDLEIVD

-622 ATQDK
+622 ATADK
-627 LRVHQSWEPPEAT
+627 LRVHQSWTPPEAT

-649 LEIDPGTGGTEIT
+649 LEVDPGTGATEIT
-662 NYIVVDDFG
+662 NYVVVDDFG

-701 DGSGQM
+701 DSSGQM

-716 LPRAADIPNFHF
+716 LPRAVDVPNFHF

-766 RAAGIKAIDMP
+766 RAAGIRAIDMP
-777 ATPNKVFGVLK
+777 ATPKKVFGALR
-788 AAGYRL
+788 AAGYSL

>member
-1 MDRDDDAAIL
+1 
-11 RQSFSFERY
+11 
-20 EGSLPMR
+20 MR
-27 PMKFGMGQP
+27 PMKFGFGQP

-51 YTDDTAIEGALH
+51 YTDDIAAEGALH
-63 AFVLRSQYAHA
+63 AFVLRSPYAHA
-74 TFKIRDKDSA
+74 RFTIGDTEAA
-84 RKMKG
+84 RKLKG

-94 TGEDVAHLGDIPC
+94 TGKDVAGYGDLPC
-107 KGLIKTISGENV
+107 KGHIETVSGGMSQSL
-119 EPNPVPVLPTDT
+119 PVPVLPADT

-137 AVAFIVAETLNQA
+137 AVAFIVAETLAQA

-155 AIDIAWETL
+155 AIEIDWDPL
-164 PSVTGIGEALAPKAA
+164 PAVTGIAEALAKGAP
-179 QVWPGRKGNVAF
+179 QVWADRPGNVAF
-191 EAEQGNAGKTEKAFA
+191 EAEQGDREKTEKAFA
-206 KADRTVSVTIVNNR
+206 KAARTVSLTIVNNR

-232 GEYDKGAKRWT
+232 AEYDKADKRWT

-252 GTRDILAKNILKV
+252 GMRDLIASYVLKV
-265 DPARIRV
+265 DPKRIRV
-272 ITPDVGGGFGT
+272 VTPDVGGGFGT
-283 KIFMYR
+283 KIFLYR
-289 EYPLTLV
+289 EYPLAMI

-306 WVADRTEHFLADT
+306 WVSDRNEHFLADT
-319 HGRANLTTATMA
+319 HGRANLSTATMA
-331 LDKKGKFIGLK
+331 LDAKGRFIGLK
-342 VDLAADMG
+342 VDLSAEMG

-378 VRFRGVFTNTTP
+378 VLFRGVLTNTTP

-428 FVKPNEMPHSTQTGP
+428 FVKPTEMPHRTQTGP

-455 RAMDVADWKGFKARL
+455 RAMEVAGWKDFKTRHKA
-470 KSSTKAGKIRGIGM
+470 SAKAGRIRGIGM
-484 ACYIEACGGGGP
+484 ASYIEACGGGGP

-501 ILEKDGMVTVLIGTQ
+501 ILEKDGTVTVLIGTQ

-529 VAQHLDIPM
+529 VSQHLDIPM
-538 DRIKVIQGDT
+538 DRIRVVQGDT
-548 DKVETGSGTG
+548 DRVETGSGTG

-568 ALDKASSILTDNLKQ
+568 ALNKATEILTDNLKQ

-588 LEAGIGDLEVVD
+588 LEAAVGDLEVVN

-614 KAIAALPG
+614 AAIAALPG
-622 ATQDK
+622 ATPAMLK
-627 LRVHQSWEPPEAT
+627 VHQSWTPPEAT

-649 LEIDPGTGGTEIT
+649 LEIDPGTGGTEIL
-662 NYIVVDDFG
+662 NYVVVDDFG

-676 LMLEGQV
+676 LMLQGQV
-683 HGGAAQGIG
+683 HGGSAQGIG

-701 DGSGQM
+701 DPDGQM

-716 LPRAADIPNFHF
+716 LPRAVDVPNFHF

-734 CVTNALGVKGAG
+734 CLTNAIGVKGAG

-752 ACPAVMNAMVDALD
+752 ACPAVMNAVVDALD
-766 RAAGIKAIDMP
+766 RAAGIKAMDMP
-777 ATPNKVFGVLK
+777 ATPLKVFTALK
-788 AAGYRL
+788 EAGYRL

>member
-1 MDRDDDAAIL
+1 
-11 RQSFSFERY
+11 
-20 EGSLPMR
+20 MR
-27 PMKFGMGQP
+27 PMKFGFGQP

-51 YTDDTAIEGALH
+51 YTDDIAVEGALH
-63 AFVLRSQYAHA
+63 AYVLRSQYAHA
-74 TFKIRDKDSA
+74 RFTIRDKETA
-84 RKMKG
+84 RRMKG
-89 VKLIL
+89 VKLVL
-94 TGEDVAHLGDIPC
+94 TGEDVAQYGDLPC
-107 KGLIKTISGENV
+107 KGHIKTVSGGV
-119 EPNPVPVLPTDT
+119 SQSLPVPVLPLDS

-137 AVAFIVAETLNQA
+137 AVAFIVAETLEQA

-155 AIDIAWETL
+155 AIEIDWQPL
-164 PSVTGIGEALAPKAA
+164 PAVTGIAEALAEGAP
-179 QVWPGRKGNVAF
+179 QVWAERPGNVAF
-191 EAEQGNAGKTEKAFA
+191 EAEQGDREKTEKAFA
-206 KADRTVSVTIVNNR
+206 KAARTVSLTIVNNR
-220 LASNYMETRACI
+220 LASNYMETRACVA
-232 GEYDKGAKRWT
+232 EYDKADKRWT

-252 GTRDILAKNILKV
+252 GMRDLLATYVLKV
-265 DPARIRV
+265 DPKRIRV
-272 ITPDVGGGFGT
+272 VTPDVGGGFGT
-283 KIFMYR
+283 KIFLYR
-289 EYPLTLV
+289 EYPLAMI

-306 WVADRTEHFLADT
+306 WVADRNEHFLADT
-319 HGRANLTTATMA
+319 HGRANLATATMA
-331 LDKKGKFIGLK
+331 LDAKGRFIGLK
-342 VDLAADMG
+342 VDLSAEMG

-378 VRFRGVFTNTTP
+378 VLFRGVLTNTTP

-414 RETGRTPDAVRAQN
+414 RETGKTPDAVRAQN
-428 FVKPNEMPHSTQTGP
+428 FVKPTEMPHKTQTGP

-455 RAMDVADWKGFKARL
+455 HAMAVADWTGFKARH
-470 KSSTKAGKIRGIGM
+470 KAAAKAGKIRGIGM
-484 ACYIEACGGGGP
+484 ASYIEACGGGGP

-529 VAQHLDIPM
+529 VSQHLDIPM
-538 DRIKVIQGDT
+538 DRIRVVQGDT
-548 DKVETGSGTG
+548 DRVETGSGTG

-568 ALDKASSILTDNLKQ
+568 ALNKATEILSDNLKQ
-583 LASEK
+583 LASET
-588 LEAGIGDLEVVD
+588 LEAAVGDLEIVG

-614 KAIAALPG
+614 AAIAALPG
-622 ATQDK
+622 ATPALLK
-627 LRVHQSWEPPEAT
+627 VHQSWTPPEAT
-640 YPNGTHICE
+640 YPNGTHVCE
-649 LEIDPGTGGTEIT
+649 LEIDPGTGHTEIL
-662 NYIVVDDFG
+662 NYVVVDDFG

-676 LMLEGQV
+676 LLLQGQV
-683 HGGAAQGIG
+683 HGGAVQGIG

-701 DGSGQM
+701 DPDGQM

-716 LPRAADIPNFHF
+716 LPRAIDVPNFHF

-734 CVTNALGVKGAG
+734 CLTNAIGVKGAG

-777 ATPNKVFGVLK
+777 ATPLKVFNALK
-788 AAGYRL
+788 EAGYRL

>member
-1 MDRDDDAAIL
+1 
-11 RQSFSFERY
+11 
-20 EGSLPMR
+20 MR
-27 PMKFGMGQP
+27 PTKFGFGQP
-36 VRRVE
+36 VVRVE
-41 DQRLTTGTGR
+41 DRRLTTGTGR
-51 YTDDTAIEGALH
+51 YTDDTAVEGALH
-63 AFVLRSQYAHA
+63 AYVLRSPYAHA
-74 TFKIRDKDSA
+74 RFAITDKDTA
-84 RKMKG
+84 RAMKG
-89 VKLIL
+89 VRLIL
-94 TGEDVAHLGDIPC
+94 TGDDVAHLGDVPC
-107 KGLIKTISGENV
+107 KGLIKTISGDPV
-119 EPNPVPVLPTDT
+119 VPLPVPVLPRDT

-137 AVAFIVAETLNQA
+137 AVAFIVADTLNQA

-155 AIDIAWETL
+155 AIAIEWDGL
-164 PSVTGIGEALAPKAA
+164 PAVTGIDAALADGAPL
-179 QVWPGRKGNVAF
+179 VWKERPGNVAF
-191 EAEQGNAGKTEKAFA
+191 EAAQGDKDKTEAALA
-206 KADRTVSVTIVNNR
+206 KAARTVSITVENNR

-232 GEYDKGAKRWT
+232 AEYDRGEKRWT

-252 GTRDILAKNILKV
+252 GIRDLLAKDILKV
-265 DPARIRV
+265 DPKRIRV
-272 ITPDVGGGFGT
+272 VTPDVGGGFGT

-289 EYPLTLV
+289 EYPLAMV
-296 AAEKLKRPVR
+296 AAERLKRPVR

-331 LDKKGKFIGLK
+331 LDAKGRFIGLK
-342 VDLAADMG
+342 VDLAAEMG

-378 VRFRGVFTNTTP
+378 VRFRGVLTNTTP

-414 RETGRTPDAVRAQN
+414 RETGKTPDAVRAQN
-428 FVKPNEMPHSTQTGP
+428 FVKPSEMPHKTQTGP

-455 RAMDVADWKGFKARL
+455 RAMEVADWTGFKARQKAAA
-470 KSSTKAGKIRGIGM
+470 KSGKIRGIGL

-501 ILEKDGMVTVLIGTQ
+501 ILEQDGMVTVLIGTQ

-529 VAQHLDIPM
+529 VSQHLDIPM
-538 DRIKVIQGDT
+538 ERIRVVQGDT

-568 ALDKASSILTDNLKQ
+568 ALNKATEILAGNLKQ
-583 LASEK
+583 LAGEK
-588 LEAGIGDLEVVD
+588 LEAGVGDLEIVG

-609 KALDL
+609 RALTL
-614 KAIAALPG
+614 AEIAALPG
-622 ATQDK
+622 AKAEQ
-627 LRVHQSWEPPEAT
+627 LRVHQSWTPPEAT
-640 YPNGTHICE
+640 YPNGTHVCE
-649 LEIDPGTGGTEIT
+649 LEIDPGTGATKIL
-662 NYIVVDDFG
+662 NYVVVDDFG

-676 LMLEGQV
+676 IMLQGQV

-701 DGSGQM
+701 DADGQM
-707 LTATFMDYA
+707 QTATFMDYA
-716 LPRAADIPNFHF
+716 IPRAEDVPNFHF

-734 CVTNALGVKGAG
+734 CVTNAIGVKGAG

-752 ACPAVMNAMVDALD
+752 ACPAVMNAMADALH
-766 RAAGIKAIDMP
+766 RVAGITRVDMP
-777 ATPNKVFGVLK
+777 ATPRKVFGLLK
-788 AAGYRL
+788 DAGFHG